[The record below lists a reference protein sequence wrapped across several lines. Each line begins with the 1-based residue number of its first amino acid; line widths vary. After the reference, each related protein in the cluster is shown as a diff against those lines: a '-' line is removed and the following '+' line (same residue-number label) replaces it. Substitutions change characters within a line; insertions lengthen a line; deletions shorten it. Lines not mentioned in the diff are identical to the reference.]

1 MVIIT
6 LVIHDSKLHPVL
18 LLDNEKQGTLN
29 YFDDTWT
36 RQLTTGSSVFEFSVY
51 KKTLEGDNPLNHK
64 YQVLNDQA
72 FVSFVHKDK
81 VQLFNIMQIEET
93 ETTVRCYCENLNLE
107 LLNEYCNPYKATKA
121 MSFEEYLVAFDILN
135 WGALTIGTNEVND
148 KKLTLEW
155 TGQDTKLA
163 RLLSIANN
171 FDAEIEFETQLH
183 NNHTFKAFIVNV
195 YKEYEEGKS
204 YGVGRDKTDV
214 ILRYQ
219 KNISGIRKTVDKRQ
233 IYNAIRPYG
242 KKTVK
247 GERVISNPVTRKVT
261 KTVGSNRTYL
271 GGDLKYY
278 GHTIKKANV
287 QAIINYAVQYN
298 ILPSGIITQLYLE
311 SYWGDSTVGRRDN
324 NWAGMTGGAQTRP
337 SGVKVTTG
345 MARPANEG
353 GTYMHYASVDDFL
366 KDYTYL
372 LAKQGIYNVVGKK
385 NIADYTKGLFTAGG
399 AKYNYAEAKYQSYTN
414 LMTNIRNGINKV
426 TGNILDTIDK
436 LWQTPVQPITAVN
449 VARRATKTIQALNEA
464 TRLKG
469 RRIGSG
475 QCYALSGWYAKKLDG
490 AWIDS
495 SIGGIRGRIGGGM
508 AAALIGTDYNWG
520 AYGWKLERSPNAS
533 NLQAGGIY
541 SVKANFG
548 APFYTGQWGHT
559 GIIKSV
565 SSTRVT
571 VLEQN
576 FAGRMYVVEN
586 SYEINAFARGLQTVC
601 YPREIAQGMSV
612 NGATTQQVSGGTQ
625 ISYEEV
631 VQEAQTESYEEE
643 QIIYIDNSI
652 YKEWKDE
659 NGKVEY
665 YLKNGFLYAPL
676 SRDRYPSVLTG
687 NETRDNW
694 IRKDMEVET
703 DSQDVLMST
712 ALKDLKA
719 HAYPAITYE
728 VDGYVDLEIGD
739 VVRIQDDGYQPPL
752 ILSARVVEQVLSKD
766 NPNSNKTKFSNF
778 VEKESQLASDLISD
792 MLRLYD
798 ESIPYEI
805 KLATSNGVA
814 FKNGT
819 GESVLTPSLQK
830 NGKDYEAVYFY
841 KNGDSLID
849 IGPSLIVKASDFN
862 HVLNVT
868 VEAYI
873 NEELVATAQ
882 VSFTDT
888 EDGTD
893 GVGIKSTSVVY
904 GLSNSAD
911 TQPIL
916 WTGTIPV
923 AGEGQYLWTRKITDY
938 TDDAKE
944 DTIEYTYSFQGKTG
958 VAGTSIKVSKIEY
971 QVGASGTVTPSG
983 AWLTTIPSVPD
994 GQFLWSKTTMSDNSV
1009 IYGISKQGA
1018 TGPKGDKG
1026 ADGVAGKDGVG
1037 VKTTTITY
1045 GISANE
1051 TTQPTNWTT
1060 SVPAL
1065 VKGQYLWTKTV
1076 WAYTDSTSET
1086 GYVKTYIAKDGNNGS
1101 DGIAGKDGV
1110 GIKTTTITYKA
1121 STSGTV
1127 TPNGTWTSA
1136 IPSVPSGQFLWTKTV
1151 WTYTDNTNETGYSVA
1166 KMGEK
1171 GDKGDAGPQG
1181 PTGATGLQGPKGD
1194 QGVIGPTGAD
1204 GKPSYTHIAYA
1215 TNSTGTTGF
1224 SVSDNVGKTYIGMYV
1239 DNLATDSTDPKK
1251 YKWNLIK
1258 GADGAQGIAGP
1269 AGKDGKTPYWHT
1281 AYANSADG
1289 TVDFSVSDS
1298 ANKRYIGQYTDYDA
1312 IDSNDPKK
1320 YRWTDMIGTVVVG
1333 TNNLINGTKSF
1344 SGEDWFTSATLEDE
1358 NISNYP
1364 FTFKKW
1370 ISAQKVSHAKDIM
1383 VEQGVTYTFS
1393 AYVKRE
1399 VAGNLYFY
1407 LYDIADGFIT
1417 SDTPREAIIKNVD
1430 SNVRRFEITFTPT
1443 KTGKIRPR
1451 FAMVSSEQGSFST
1464 GGFMLVRGNKT
1475 GDWQES
1481 EADKA
1486 SNLDSKA
1493 DGAFTVEQLNAIAE
1507 EQRLMKANLEAAAS
1521 LQEVQDKA
1529 KELLDQ
1535 IKKIEDGQKVS
1546 EQTMI
1551 SNANRVVQILAK
1563 LENVQLVTEAI
1574 TQYMSYSND
1583 GLVIKMKDGTSSV
1596 RVTTDRIAFYSGGT
1610 ETAFISQG
1618 YLQIE
1623 SGVFTLRLRIG
1634 SFLFEESS
1642 KGRLQ
1647 IKKIRGIGG

>member
-1 MVIIT
+1 MLT
-6 LVIHDSKLHPVL
+6 IHGPDLKPVL
-18 LLDNEKQGTLN
+18 FLDNDKQGALN
-29 YFDDTWT
+29 YFNHKWY
-36 RQLTTGSSVFEFSVY
+36 RKQKTGSSVLEFSVY
-51 KKTLEGDNPLNHK
+51 KKDLLGDSPLSHK
-64 YQVLNDQA
+64 YHVLNDQA
-72 FVSFVHKDK
+72 FVSFVHKGK
-81 VQLFNIMQIEET
+81 VQLLNIMKIDEDEKQID
-93 ETTVRCYCENLNLE
+93 CYCENLNLE
-107 LLNEYCNPYKATKA
+107 LLNEYCNAYKATKA
-121 MSFEEYLVAFDILN
+121 MSFEEYLVQFDILS
-135 WGALTIGTNEVND
+135 WGALTVGTNEVKD

-155 TGQDTKLA
+155 TSQETKLA

-171 FDAEIEFETQLH
+171 FDAEIEFETKL
-183 NNHTFKAFIVNV
+183 NFNHTFKQLIINI

-242 KKTVK
+242 KKTVR

-271 GGDLKYY
+271 GGDIKYY

-311 SYWGDSTVGRRDN
+311 SFWGDSTVGRRDN
-324 NWAGMTGGAQTRP
+324 NWSGMTGGAQTRP

-385 NIADYTKGLFTAGG
+385 NLADYTKGLFRAGG
-399 AKYNYAEAKYQSYTN
+399 AKYDYAAAGYQSYTN
-414 LMTNIRNGINKV
+414 LMTNIRTGINKV

-436 LWQTPVQPITAVN
+436 LWQTPVKPITAVN

-520 AYGWKLERSPNAS
+520 SYGWKLDRSPNAG

-541 SVKANFG
+541 NVKANFG
-548 APFYTGQWGHT
+548 APFYTTSWGHT

-565 SSTRVT
+565 SKTRVT

-576 FAGRMYVVEN
+576 YAGRMYVMEN

-631 VQEAQTESYEEE
+631 VQEAQTETYEEE

-703 DSQDVLMST
+703 DSQDVLIST

-719 HAYPAITYE
+719 HAYPAVTYE
-728 VDGYVDLEIGD
+728 VDGYVDLELGD
-739 VVRIQDDGYQPPL
+739 VVRIQDDGYEPTL
-752 ILSARVVEQVLSKD
+752 ILTARVIEQEISIT
-766 NPNSNKTKFSNF
+766 NPSSNKTKFSNF

-805 KLATSNGVA
+805 QLATSNGVA
-814 FKNGT
+814 FKNGV

-841 KNGDSLID
+841 KNGDSLIE
-849 IGPSLIVKASDFN
+849 IGPSLTVKASDFN
-862 HVLNVT
+862 HVLNIT
-868 VEAYI
+868 VEAYV
-873 NEELVATAQ
+873 NEELVASTQ
-882 VSFTDT
+882 ISFTDT

-893 GVGIKSTSVVY
+893 G
-904 GLSNSAD
+904 
-911 TQPIL
+911 
-916 WTGTIPV
+916 
-923 AGEGQYLWTRKITDY
+923 
-938 TDDAKE
+938 
-944 DTIEYTYSFQGKTG
+944 
-958 VAGTSIKVSKIEY
+958 
-971 QVGASGTVTPSG
+971 
-983 AWLTTIPSVPD
+983 
-994 GQFLWSKTTMSDNSV
+994 
-1009 IYGISKQGA
+1009 
-1018 TGPKGDKG
+1018 
-1026 ADGVAGKDGVG
+1026 
-1037 VKTTTITY
+1037 
-1045 GISANE
+1045 
-1051 TTQPTNWTT
+1051 
-1060 SVPAL
+1060 
-1065 VKGQYLWTKTV
+1065 
-1076 WAYTDSTSET
+1076 
-1086 GYVKTYIAKDGNNGS
+1086 
-1101 DGIAGKDGV
+1101 
-1110 GIKTTTITYKA
+1110 
-1121 STSGTV
+1121 
-1127 TPNGTWTSA
+1127 
-1136 IPSVPSGQFLWTKTV
+1136 
-1151 WTYTDNTNETGYSVA
+1151 
-1166 KMGEK
+1166 EK
-1171 GDKGDAGPQG
+1171 GD
-1181 PTGATGLQGPKGD
+1181 
-1194 QGVIGPTGAD
+1194 D
-1204 GKPSYTHIAYA
+1204 GKSSWTAWA
-1215 TNSTGTTGF
+1215 NSE
-1224 SVSDNVGKTYIGMYV
+1224 
-1239 DNLATDSTDPKK
+1239 
-1251 YKWNLIK
+1251 
-1258 GADGAQGIAGP
+1258 
-1269 AGKDGKTPYWHT
+1269 DGK
-1281 AYANSADG
+1281 
-1289 TVDFSVSDS
+1289 VDFSITESK
-1298 ANKRYIGQYTDYDA
+1298 NRRFIGTYTGIEQSTNYLDY
-1312 IDSNDPKK
+1312 K
-1320 YRWTDMIGTVVVG
+1320 WTDMVGTVVVG
-1333 TNNLINGTKSF
+1333 TNNLIDGTKSF
-1344 SGEDWFTSATLEDE
+1344 VGTDWFTSATLEDE
-1358 NISNYP
+1358 NLSNYP
-1364 FTFKKW
+1364 FTLKKW
-1370 ISAQKVSHAKDIM
+1370 TSGQKVSHAKDIM

-1417 SDTPREAIIKNVD
+1417 SDTARETIIKNVN

-1443 KTGKIRPR
+1443 KAGKIRPR
-1451 FAMVSSEQGSFST
+1451 FAMIASEQGSFST

-1493 DGAFTVEQLNAIAE
+1493 DGDFTVEQLNKLAERARIAE
-1507 EQRLMKANLEAAAS
+1507 AELQSKATLDTVNGWVKA
-1521 LQEVQDKA
+1521 LQDEIKA
-1529 KELLDQ
+1529 RE
-1535 IKKIEDGQKVS
+1535 EGQKLS
-1546 EQTMI
+1546 EQKLIDASNRMI
-1551 SNANRVVQILAK
+1551 AVQQTIGEMQIRTDFVNK
-1563 LENVQLVTEAI
+1563 F
-1574 TQYMSYSND
+1574 MSQSED
-1583 GLVIKMKDGTSSV
+1583 GLVIGQKDGTSSV
-1596 RVTTDRIAFYSGGT
+1596 RVDNDRISFYSSGKEVAYIAQSVLVIDSGIFT
-1610 ETAFISQG
+1610 TK
-1618 YLQIE
+1618 LQI
-1623 SGVFTLRLRIG
+1623 GRYRIEQYELNPDINVVRYVG
-1634 SFLFEESS
+1634 
-1642 KGRLQ
+1642 
-1647 IKKIRGIGG
+1647 

>member
-135 WGALTIGTNEVND
+135 WGALTIGTNEVKD

-183 NNHTFKAFIVNV
+183 NNYTFKAFIINI

-204 YGVGRDKTDV
+204 YGVGRDRSDTV
-214 ILRYQ
+214 LRYQ
-219 KNISGIRKTVDKRQ
+219 KNIAGITKKLDKRQ

-247 GERVISNPVTRKVT
+247 GERVVSNPVTRKVT
-261 KTVGSNRTYL
+261 KTVGSNKTYL
-271 GGDLKYY
+271 GGDIKYY

-311 SYWGDSTVGRRDN
+311 SFWGDSTVGKRDN
-324 NWAGMTGGAQTRP
+324 NWAGMSGGAQTRP

-385 NIADYTKGLFTAGG
+385 NIADYTKGLFRAGG
-399 AKYNYAEAKYQSYTN
+399 AKYDYAAAGYQSYTN

-449 VARRATKTIQALNEA
+449 VARRATKTMQALNEA

-475 QCYALSGWYAKKLDG
+475 QCYALFGWYAKKLDG

-520 AYGWKLERSPNAS
+520 SYGWKVDKSPNAG
-533 NLQAGGIY
+533 NLKAGGIY
-541 SVKANFG
+541 NVRANRG
-548 APFYTGQWGHT
+548 APFYTTGWGHT

-565 SSTRVT
+565 SKTRVT

-576 FAGRMYVVEN
+576 FVGRMYVVEN
-586 SYEINAFARGLQTVC
+586 SYDINSFASGLQTVC

-612 NGATTQQVSGGTQ
+612 NGATTQQITGGTQ

-631 VQEAQTESYEEE
+631 VQEAQTETYEEE

-703 DSQDVLMST
+703 DSQDVLIST

-719 HAYPAITYE
+719 HAYPAVTYE
-728 VDGYVDLEIGD
+728 VDGYVDLELGD
-739 VVRIQDDGYQPPL
+739 VVRIQDDGYEPPL
-752 ILSARVVEQVLSKD
+752 ILTARVTEQEISST

-778 VEKESQLASDLISD
+778 VEKESQLATDLISD

-805 KLATSNGVA
+805 TLATSNGVA

-862 HVLNVT
+862 HVLNIT
-868 VEAYI
+868 VEAYL
-873 NEELVATAQ
+873 NEELVASTQ
-882 VSFTDT
+882 ISFTDT
-888 EDGTD
+888 EDG
-893 GVGIKSTSVVY
+893 
-904 GLSNSAD
+904 
-911 TQPIL
+911 
-916 WTGTIPV
+916 
-923 AGEGQYLWTRKITDY
+923 
-938 TDDAKE
+938 
-944 DTIEYTYSFQGKTG
+944 
-958 VAGTSIKVSKIEY
+958 
-971 QVGASGTVTPSG
+971 
-983 AWLTTIPSVPD
+983 
-994 GQFLWSKTTMSDNSV
+994 
-1009 IYGISKQGA
+1009 
-1018 TGPKGDKG
+1018 
-1026 ADGVAGKDGVG
+1026 
-1037 VKTTTITY
+1037 
-1045 GISANE
+1045 
-1051 TTQPTNWTT
+1051 
-1060 SVPAL
+1060 
-1065 VKGQYLWTKTV
+1065 
-1076 WAYTDSTSET
+1076 
-1086 GYVKTYIAKDGNNGS
+1086 
-1101 DGIAGKDGV
+1101 
-1110 GIKTTTITYKA
+1110 
-1121 STSGTV
+1121 
-1127 TPNGTWTSA
+1127 
-1136 IPSVPSGQFLWTKTV
+1136 
-1151 WTYTDNTNETGYSVA
+1151 
-1166 KMGEK
+1166 EK
-1171 GDKGDAGPQG
+1171 GD
-1181 PTGATGLQGPKGD
+1181 
-1194 QGVIGPTGAD
+1194 D
-1204 GKPSYTHIAYA
+1204 GKSSWTAWA
-1215 TNSTGTTGF
+1215 NSE
-1224 SVSDNVGKTYIGMYV
+1224 
-1239 DNLATDSTDPKK
+1239 
-1251 YKWNLIK
+1251 
-1258 GADGAQGIAGP
+1258 
-1269 AGKDGKTPYWHT
+1269 DGK
-1281 AYANSADG
+1281 
-1289 TVDFSVSDS
+1289 VDFSITESK
-1298 ANKRYIGQYTDYDA
+1298 NRRFIGTYTGIEQSTNYLDY
-1312 IDSNDPKK
+1312 K
-1320 YRWTDMIGTVVVG
+1320 WTDMVGTVVVG
-1333 TNNLINGTKSF
+1333 TNNLIDGTKSF
-1344 SGEDWFTSATLEDE
+1344 VGTDWFTSATLEDE
-1358 NISNYP
+1358 NLSNYP
-1364 FTFKKW
+1364 FTLKKW
-1370 ISAQKVSHAKDIM
+1370 TSGQKVSHTKDIM

-1393 AYVKRE
+1393 AYIKRE
-1399 VAGNLYFY
+1399 QAGNLYFY
-1407 LYDIADGFIT
+1407 LYDETDGFIT
-1417 SDTPREAIIKNVD
+1417 SDTQRETIIKNVD
-1430 SNVRRFEITFTPT
+1430 SSLRRFEITFTPA

-1451 FAMVSSEQGSFST
+1451 FAMVSSEQGSFSS

-1493 DGAFTVEQLNAIAE
+1493 DGAFTVEQLNALAERARIAE
-1507 EQRLMKANLEAAAS
+1507 TELQAKATLETVNEWVQA
-1521 LQEVQDKA
+1521 LQDEIKA
-1529 KELLDQ
+1529 RQ
-1535 IKKIEDGQKVS
+1535 AGQKIS
-1546 EQTMI
+1546 EQKLI
-1551 SNANRVVQILAK
+1551 EASNRMVAVQQNIGEMQIRTDFVNK
-1563 LENVQLVTEAI
+1563 F
-1574 TQYMSYSND
+1574 MSQSED
-1583 GLVIKMKDGTSSV
+1583 GLVIGQKDGTSSV
-1596 RVTTDRIAFYSGGT
+1596 RVDNDRISFYSSGKEVAYIAQSVLVIDSGIFT
-1610 ETAFISQG
+1610 TK
-1618 YLQIE
+1618 LQI
-1623 SGVFTLRLRIG
+1623 GRYRIEQYELNADINVVRYVG
-1634 SFLFEESS
+1634 
-1642 KGRLQ
+1642 
-1647 IKKIRGIGG
+1647 

>member
-1 MVIIT
+1 MLT
-6 LVIHDSKLHPVL
+6 IHGPDLKPVL
-18 LLDNEKQGTLN
+18 FLDNDKQGALN
-29 YFDDTWT
+29 YFNHKWY
-36 RQLTTGSSVFEFSVY
+36 RKQKTGSSVLEFSVY
-51 KKTLEGDNPLNHK
+51 KKDLLGDSPLSHK
-64 YQVLNDQA
+64 YHVLNDQA
-72 FVSFVHKDK
+72 FVSFVYKGK
-81 VQLFNIMQIEET
+81 VQLLNIMKIDEDEKQID
-93 ETTVRCYCENLNLE
+93 CYCENLNLE
-107 LLNEYCNPYKATKA
+107 LLNEYCNAYKATKA
-121 MSFEEYLVAFDILN
+121 MSFEEYLVQFDILN
-135 WGALTIGTNEVND
+135 WGALTVGTNEVKD

-155 TGQDTKLA
+155 TSQETKLA

-171 FDAEIEFETQLH
+171 FDAEIEFETKL
-183 NNHTFKAFIVNV
+183 NFNHTFKQLIINI

-242 KKTVK
+242 KKNVK

-311 SYWGDSTVGRRDN
+311 SFWGDSTVGRRDN
-324 NWAGMTGGAQTRP
+324 NWSGMTGGAQTRP

-385 NIADYTKGLFTAGG
+385 NIADYTKGLFRAGG
-399 AKYNYAEAKYQSYTN
+399 AKYDYAAAGYQSYTN

-426 TGNILDTIDK
+426 TGNILNTIDK

-449 VARRATKTIQALNEA
+449 VARRATKTMQALNEA

-520 AYGWKLERSPNAS
+520 AYGWKLDRSPNAG

-541 SVKANFG
+541 NVKANFG
-548 APFYTGQWGHT
+548 APFYTTQWGHT

-565 SSTRVT
+565 SKTRVT

-576 FAGRMYVVEN
+576 FVGRMYVVEN
-586 SYEINAFARGLQTVC
+586 SYDINSFASGLQTVC

-612 NGATTQQVSGGTQ
+612 NGATTQQVTGGTQ

-631 VQEAQTESYEEE
+631 VQEARTETYEEE

-703 DSQDVLMST
+703 DSQEVLMST
-712 ALKDLKA
+712 GLKDLKA

-728 VDGYVDLEIGD
+728 VDGYVDLELGD
-739 VVRIQDDGYQPPL
+739 VVRIQDDGYEPPL
-752 ILSARVVEQVLSKD
+752 ILTARVVEQEISIT
-766 NPNSNKTKFSNF
+766 NPSSNKTKFSNF

-862 HVLNVT
+862 HVLNIT
-868 VEAYI
+868 VEAYL
-873 NEELVATAQ
+873 NEELVASTQ
-882 VSFTDT
+882 ISFTDT
-888 EDGTD
+888 EDG
-893 GVGIKSTSVVY
+893 
-904 GLSNSAD
+904 AD
-911 TQPIL
+911 
-916 WTGTIPV
+916 
-923 AGEGQYLWTRKITDY
+923 
-938 TDDAKE
+938 
-944 DTIEYTYSFQGKTG
+944 
-958 VAGTSIKVSKIEY
+958 
-971 QVGASGTVTPSG
+971 
-983 AWLTTIPSVPD
+983 
-994 GQFLWSKTTMSDNSV
+994 
-1009 IYGISKQGA
+1009 
-1018 TGPKGDKG
+1018 
-1026 ADGVAGKDGVG
+1026 GKDGL
-1037 VKTTTITY
+1037 
-1045 GISANE
+1045 
-1051 TTQPTNWTT
+1051 P
-1060 SVPAL
+1060 
-1065 VKGQYLWTKTV
+1065 
-1076 WAYTDSTSET
+1076 
-1086 GYVKTYIAKDGNNGS
+1086 
-1101 DGIAGKDGV
+1101 
-1110 GIKTTTITYKA
+1110 
-1121 STSGTV
+1121 
-1127 TPNGTWTSA
+1127 
-1136 IPSVPSGQFLWTKTV
+1136 
-1151 WTYTDNTNETGYSVA
+1151 
-1166 KMGEK
+1166 
-1171 GDKGDAGPQG
+1171 GPQG
-1181 PTGATGLQGPKGD
+1181 PPGIDGLQGPRGE
-1194 QGVIGPTGAD
+1194 QGIPGPAGAD
-1204 GKPSYTHIAYA
+1204 GKATYTHIAYA
-1215 TNSTGTTGF
+1215 LDETGTTGF
-1224 SVSDNVGKTYIGMYV
+1224 SVSDNTGKTYIGMYV
-1239 DNLATDSTDPKK
+1239 DDNIIDSNDPKK

-1258 GADGAQGIAGP
+1258 GADGARGIQGP
-1269 AGKDGKTPYWHT
+1269 AGADGKTPYWHV
-1281 AYANSADG
+1281 AYANSSDG

-1312 IDSNDPKK
+1312 IDSSDPKK
-1320 YRWTDMIGTVVVG
+1320 YRWTDMVGTVVVG
-1333 TNNLINGTKSF
+1333 TNNLIDGTKSF
-1344 SGEDWFTSATLEDE
+1344 FGTDWFTSATLEDE
-1358 NISNYP
+1358 NLSNCP
-1364 FTFKKW
+1364 FTLKKW
-1370 ISAQKVSHAKDIM
+1370 ISGQKVSHAKDIM

-1417 SDTPREAIIKNVD
+1417 SDTPRETIIKNVD
-1430 SNVRRFEITFTPT
+1430 SSLRRFEITFTPT
-1443 KTGKIRPR
+1443 KTGRIRPR
-1451 FAMVSSEQGSFST
+1451 FAMVSSEQGSFSS

>member
-1 MVIIT
+1 MLT
-6 LVIHDSKLHPVL
+6 IHGADLKPVL
-18 LLDNEKQGTLN
+18 FLDNEKQGALN
-29 YFDDTWT
+29 YFNHKW
-36 RQLTTGSSVFEFSVY
+36 RRKQKTGSSVLEFSVY
-51 KKTLEGDNPLNHK
+51 KKDIVGDNPMNHK
-64 YQVLNDQA
+64 YQALNDQA
-72 FVSFVHKDK
+72 FVSFLKDDDVH
-81 VQLFNIMQIEET
+81 LFNIMKIEET
-93 ETTVRCYCENLNLE
+93 EEQLDCYCETLNLE

-135 WGALTIGTNEVND
+135 WGALTIGTNEVKD
-148 KKLTLEW
+148 KRLTLEW
-155 TGQDTKLA
+155 TAQDSKLA

-171 FDAEIEFETQLH
+171 FDAEIEFKTKL
-183 NNHTFKAFIVNV
+183 NYNHTFKQLVINIF
-195 YKEYEEGKS
+195 KEYEEGKS
-204 YGVGRDKTDV
+204 FGVGRDKTDV

-219 KNISGIRKTVDKRQ
+219 KNIAGIRKTTDKRQ

-247 GERVISNPVTRKVT
+247 GERVVSNPVTRKVT
-261 KTVGSNRTYL
+261 KTVGSNKTYL
-271 GGDLKYY
+271 GGDIKYY

-311 SYWGDSTVGRRDN
+311 SFWGDSKVGKRDN
-324 NWAGMTGGAQTRP
+324 NWAGMSGGAQTRP

-385 NIADYTKGLFTAGG
+385 NIADYTKGLFRAGG
-399 AKYNYAEAKYQSYTN
+399 AKYDYAAAGYQSYTN

-426 TGNILDTIDK
+426 TGNNLNTIDK

-449 VARRATKTIQALNEA
+449 VARRATKTMQALNEA

-495 SIGGIRGRIGGGM
+495 SISGIRGRIGGGM

-520 AYGWKLERSPNAS
+520 AYGWKLDRSPNAG

-541 SVKANFG
+541 NVKANFG
-548 APFYTGQWGHT
+548 APFYTTQWGHT

-565 SSTRVT
+565 SKTRVT

-576 FAGRMYVVEN
+576 FVGRMYVVEN
-586 SYEINAFARGLQTVC
+586 SYDINSFASGLQTVC

-612 NGATTQQVSGGTQ
+612 NGATTQQVTGGTQ

-631 VQEAQTESYEEE
+631 VQEARTETYEEE

-703 DSQDVLMST
+703 DSQEVLMST
-712 ALKDLKA
+712 GLKDLKA

-728 VDGYVDLEIGD
+728 VDGYVDLELGD
-739 VVRIQDDGYQPPL
+739 VVRIQDDGYEPPL
-752 ILSARVVEQVLSKD
+752 ILTARVVEQEISIT
-766 NPNSNKTKFSNF
+766 NPSSNKTKFSNF

-862 HVLNVT
+862 HVLNIT
-868 VEAYI
+868 VEAYL
-873 NEELVATAQ
+873 NEELVASTQ
-882 VSFTDT
+882 ISFTDT
-888 EDGTD
+888 EDG
-893 GVGIKSTSVVY
+893 
-904 GLSNSAD
+904 AD
-911 TQPIL
+911 
-916 WTGTIPV
+916 
-923 AGEGQYLWTRKITDY
+923 
-938 TDDAKE
+938 
-944 DTIEYTYSFQGKTG
+944 
-958 VAGTSIKVSKIEY
+958 
-971 QVGASGTVTPSG
+971 
-983 AWLTTIPSVPD
+983 
-994 GQFLWSKTTMSDNSV
+994 
-1009 IYGISKQGA
+1009 
-1018 TGPKGDKG
+1018 
-1026 ADGVAGKDGVG
+1026 GKDGL
-1037 VKTTTITY
+1037 
-1045 GISANE
+1045 
-1051 TTQPTNWTT
+1051 P
-1060 SVPAL
+1060 
-1065 VKGQYLWTKTV
+1065 
-1076 WAYTDSTSET
+1076 
-1086 GYVKTYIAKDGNNGS
+1086 
-1101 DGIAGKDGV
+1101 
-1110 GIKTTTITYKA
+1110 
-1121 STSGTV
+1121 
-1127 TPNGTWTSA
+1127 
-1136 IPSVPSGQFLWTKTV
+1136 
-1151 WTYTDNTNETGYSVA
+1151 
-1166 KMGEK
+1166 
-1171 GDKGDAGPQG
+1171 GPQG
-1181 PTGATGLQGPKGD
+1181 PPGIDGLQGPRGE
-1194 QGVIGPTGAD
+1194 QGIPGPAGAD
-1204 GKPSYTHIAYA
+1204 GKATYTHIAYA
-1215 TNSTGTTGF
+1215 LDETGTTGF
-1224 SVSDNVGKTYIGMYV
+1224 SVSDNTGKTYIGMYV
-1239 DNLATDSTDPKK
+1239 DDNIIGSNDPKK

-1258 GADGAQGIAGP
+1258 GADGARGIQGP
-1269 AGKDGKTPYWHT
+1269 AGADGKTPYWHV
-1281 AYANSADG
+1281 AYANSSDG
-1289 TVDFSVSDS
+1289 KTDFSVTDS
-1298 ANKRYIGQYTDYDA
+1298 LNKRYIGQYTDYIA
-1312 IDSNDPKK
+1312 IDSSDPTK
-1320 YRWTDMIGTVVVG
+1320 YRWTDMVGTVVVG
-1333 TNNLINGTKSF
+1333 TNNLIDGTKSF
-1344 SGEDWFTSATLEDE
+1344 VGSDWFTSATLEDE

-1370 ISAQKVSHAKDIM
+1370 ISGQKVSHAKDII

-1417 SDTPREAIIKNVD
+1417 SDTPRETIIKNVD

-1486 SNLDSKA
+1486 SNLDAKA
-1493 DGAFTVEQLNAIAE
+1493 DEAFTVEQLNALAERARIAE
-1507 EQRLMKANLEAAAS
+1507 AELQSKATLDTVNDWVKA
-1521 LQEVQDKA
+1521 LQDEIKA
-1529 KELLDQ
+1529 RE
-1535 IKKIEDGQKVS
+1535 EGQKLS
-1546 EQTMI
+1546 EQKLIDSSNRMI
-1551 SNANRVVQILAK
+1551 ALQQTIGEMQVRTDFVNK
-1563 LENVQLVTEAI
+1563 F
-1574 TQYMSYSND
+1574 MSQSED
-1583 GLVIKMKDGTSSV
+1583 GLVIGQKDGTSSV
-1596 RVTTDRIAFYSGGT
+1596 RVDNDRISFYSSGKEVAYIAQSVLVIDSGIFT
-1610 ETAFISQG
+1610 TK
-1618 YLQIE
+1618 LQI
-1623 SGVFTLRLRIG
+1623 GRYRIEQYELNPDINVVRYVG
-1634 SFLFEESS
+1634 
-1642 KGRLQ
+1642 
-1647 IKKIRGIGG
+1647 

>member
-18 LLDNEKQGTLN
+18 LLDNEKQGALN
-29 YFDDTWT
+29 YYDDLWT
-36 RQLTTGSSVFEFSVY
+36 RQLTTGSSAFEFSVY
-51 KKTLEGDNPLNHK
+51 KKTLLGDNPLNHK
-64 YQVLNDQA
+64 YHALNDQA
-72 FVSFVHKDK
+72 FVSFVHKGK
-81 VQLFNIMQIEET
+81 VQLFNIMQVEET
-93 ETTVRCYCENLNLE
+93 ETTIRCLCENLNLE

-135 WGALTIGTNEVND
+135 WGALTIGTNEVKD

-204 YGVGRDKTDV
+204 YGVGRDRSDTV
-214 ILRYQ
+214 LRYQ
-219 KNISGIRKTVDKRQ
+219 KNIAGITKKLDKRQ

-247 GERVISNPVTRKVT
+247 GERVVSNPVTRKVT
-261 KTVGSNRTYL
+261 KTVGSNKTYL
-271 GGDLKYY
+271 GGDIKYY

-311 SYWGDSTVGRRDN
+311 SFWGDSTVGKRDN
-324 NWAGMTGGAQTRP
+324 NWAGMSGGAQTRP

-372 LAKQGIYNVVGKK
+372 LAKQGLYNVVGKK
-385 NIADYTKGLFTAGG
+385 NIADYTKGLFRVGG
-399 AKYNYAEAKYQSYTN
+399 AKDDYAAAGYQSYTN

-426 TGNILDTIDK
+426 TGNILNTIDK

-449 VARRATKTIQALNEA
+449 VARRATKTMQALNEA

-520 AYGWKLERSPNAS
+520 AYGWKLDRSPNAG

-541 SVKANFG
+541 NVKANFG
-548 APFYTGQWGHT
+548 APFYTTQWGHT

-565 SSTRVT
+565 SKTRVT

-576 FAGRMYVVEN
+576 YAGRMYVMEN
-586 SYEINAFARGLQTVC
+586 SYDINSFASGLQTVC

-612 NGATTQQVSGGTQ
+612 NGATTQQVTGGTQ

-631 VQEAQTESYEEE
+631 VQEARTETYEEE

-703 DSQDVLMST
+703 DSQEVLMST
-712 ALKDLKA
+712 GLKDLKA

-728 VDGYVDLEIGD
+728 VDGYVDLELGD
-739 VVRIQDDGYQPPL
+739 VVRIQDDGYEPPL
-752 ILSARVVEQVLSKD
+752 ILTARVVEQEISIT
-766 NPNSNKTKFSNF
+766 NPSSNKTKFSNF

-849 IGPSLIVKASDFN
+849 IGPSLTVKASDFS
-862 HVLNVT
+862 HVLNIT
-868 VEAYI
+868 VEAYV
-873 NEELVATAQ
+873 NEELVASTQ
-882 VSFTDT
+882 ISFTDT

-893 GVGIKSTSVVY
+893 G
-904 GLSNSAD
+904 
-911 TQPIL
+911 
-916 WTGTIPV
+916 
-923 AGEGQYLWTRKITDY
+923 
-938 TDDAKE
+938 
-944 DTIEYTYSFQGKTG
+944 
-958 VAGTSIKVSKIEY
+958 
-971 QVGASGTVTPSG
+971 
-983 AWLTTIPSVPD
+983 
-994 GQFLWSKTTMSDNSV
+994 
-1009 IYGISKQGA
+1009 
-1018 TGPKGDKG
+1018 
-1026 ADGVAGKDGVG
+1026 
-1037 VKTTTITY
+1037 
-1045 GISANE
+1045 
-1051 TTQPTNWTT
+1051 
-1060 SVPAL
+1060 
-1065 VKGQYLWTKTV
+1065 
-1076 WAYTDSTSET
+1076 
-1086 GYVKTYIAKDGNNGS
+1086 
-1101 DGIAGKDGV
+1101 
-1110 GIKTTTITYKA
+1110 
-1121 STSGTV
+1121 
-1127 TPNGTWTSA
+1127 
-1136 IPSVPSGQFLWTKTV
+1136 
-1151 WTYTDNTNETGYSVA
+1151 
-1166 KMGEK
+1166 EK
-1171 GDKGDAGPQG
+1171 GD
-1181 PTGATGLQGPKGD
+1181 
-1194 QGVIGPTGAD
+1194 D
-1204 GKPSYTHIAYA
+1204 GKSSWTAWA
-1215 TNSTGTTGF
+1215 NSE
-1224 SVSDNVGKTYIGMYV
+1224 
-1239 DNLATDSTDPKK
+1239 
-1251 YKWNLIK
+1251 
-1258 GADGAQGIAGP
+1258 
-1269 AGKDGKTPYWHT
+1269 DGK
-1281 AYANSADG
+1281 
-1289 TVDFSVSDS
+1289 VDFSITESK
-1298 ANKRYIGQYTDYDA
+1298 NRRFIGTYTGIEQSTNYLDY
-1312 IDSNDPKK
+1312 K
-1320 YRWTDMIGTVVVG
+1320 WTDMVGTVVVG
-1333 TNNLINGTKSF
+1333 TNNLIDGTKSF
-1344 SGEDWFTSATLEDE
+1344 FGTDWFTSATLEDE
-1358 NISNYP
+1358 NLSNYP
-1364 FTFKKW
+1364 FTLKKW
-1370 ISAQKVSHAKDIM
+1370 ISGQKVSHAKDIM

-1417 SDTPREAIIKNVD
+1417 SDTPRETIIKNVD
-1430 SNVRRFEITFTPT
+1430 SSLRRFEITFTPA

-1493 DGAFTVEQLNAIAE
+1493 DGDFTVEQLNKLAERARIAE
-1507 EQRLMKANLEAAAS
+1507 AELQSKATLDTVNGWVKA
-1521 LQEVQDKA
+1521 LQDEIKA
-1529 KELLDQ
+1529 RE
-1535 IKKIEDGQKVS
+1535 EGQKLS
-1546 EQTMI
+1546 EQKLIDASNRMI
-1551 SNANRVVQILAK
+1551 AVQQTVGEMQVRTDFVNK
-1563 LENVQLVTEAI
+1563 F
-1574 TQYMSYSND
+1574 MSQSED
-1583 GLVIKMKDGTSSV
+1583 GLVIGQKDGTSSV
-1596 RVTTDRIAFYSGGT
+1596 RVDNDRISFYSSGKEVAYIAQSVLVIDSGIFT
-1610 ETAFISQG
+1610 TK
-1618 YLQIE
+1618 LQI
-1623 SGVFTLRLRIG
+1623 GRYRIEQYELNPDINVVRYVG
-1634 SFLFEESS
+1634 
-1642 KGRLQ
+1642 
-1647 IKKIRGIGG
+1647 

>member
-135 WGALTIGTNEVND
+135 WGALTIGTNEVKD

-183 NNHTFKAFIVNV
+183 NNYTFKAFIINI

-204 YGVGRDKTDV
+204 YGVGRDRSDTV
-214 ILRYQ
+214 LRYQ
-219 KNISGIRKTVDKRQ
+219 KNIAGITKKLDKRQ

-247 GERVISNPVTRKVT
+247 GERVVSNPVTRKVT
-261 KTVGSNRTYL
+261 KTVGSNKTYL
-271 GGDLKYY
+271 GGDIKYY

-311 SYWGDSTVGRRDN
+311 SFWGDSTVGKRDN
-324 NWAGMTGGAQTRP
+324 NWAGMSGGAQTRP

-385 NIADYTKGLFTAGG
+385 NIADYTKGLFRAGG
-399 AKYNYAEAKYQSYTN
+399 AKYDYAAAGYQSYTN

-449 VARRATKTIQALNEA
+449 VARRATKTMQALNEA

-520 AYGWKLERSPNAS
+520 SYGWKVDKSPNAG
-533 NLQAGGIY
+533 NLKAGGIY
-541 SVKANFG
+541 NVRANRG
-548 APFYTGQWGHT
+548 APFYTTGWGHT

-565 SSTRVT
+565 SKTRVT

-576 FAGRMYVVEN
+576 FVGRMYVVEN
-586 SYEINAFARGLQTVC
+586 SYDINSFASGLQTVC

-612 NGATTQQVSGGTQ
+612 NGATTQQITGGTQ

-631 VQEAQTESYEEE
+631 VQEAQTETYEEE

-703 DSQDVLMST
+703 DSQDVLIST

-719 HAYPAITYE
+719 HAYPAVTYE
-728 VDGYVDLEIGD
+728 VDGYVDLELGD
-739 VVRIQDDGYQPPL
+739 VVRIQDDGYEPPL
-752 ILSARVVEQVLSKD
+752 ILTARVTEQEISST

-778 VEKESQLASDLISD
+778 VEKESQLATDLISD

-805 KLATSNGVA
+805 TLATSNGVA

-862 HVLNVT
+862 HVLNIT
-868 VEAYI
+868 VEAYL
-873 NEELVATAQ
+873 NEELVASTQ
-882 VSFTDT
+882 ISFTDT
-888 EDGTD
+888 EDG
-893 GVGIKSTSVVY
+893 
-904 GLSNSAD
+904 
-911 TQPIL
+911 
-916 WTGTIPV
+916 
-923 AGEGQYLWTRKITDY
+923 
-938 TDDAKE
+938 
-944 DTIEYTYSFQGKTG
+944 
-958 VAGTSIKVSKIEY
+958 
-971 QVGASGTVTPSG
+971 
-983 AWLTTIPSVPD
+983 
-994 GQFLWSKTTMSDNSV
+994 
-1009 IYGISKQGA
+1009 
-1018 TGPKGDKG
+1018 
-1026 ADGVAGKDGVG
+1026 
-1037 VKTTTITY
+1037 
-1045 GISANE
+1045 
-1051 TTQPTNWTT
+1051 
-1060 SVPAL
+1060 
-1065 VKGQYLWTKTV
+1065 
-1076 WAYTDSTSET
+1076 
-1086 GYVKTYIAKDGNNGS
+1086 
-1101 DGIAGKDGV
+1101 
-1110 GIKTTTITYKA
+1110 
-1121 STSGTV
+1121 
-1127 TPNGTWTSA
+1127 
-1136 IPSVPSGQFLWTKTV
+1136 
-1151 WTYTDNTNETGYSVA
+1151 
-1166 KMGEK
+1166 EK
-1171 GDKGDAGPQG
+1171 GD
-1181 PTGATGLQGPKGD
+1181 
-1194 QGVIGPTGAD
+1194 D
-1204 GKPSYTHIAYA
+1204 GKSSWTAWA
-1215 TNSTGTTGF
+1215 NSE
-1224 SVSDNVGKTYIGMYV
+1224 
-1239 DNLATDSTDPKK
+1239 
-1251 YKWNLIK
+1251 
-1258 GADGAQGIAGP
+1258 
-1269 AGKDGKTPYWHT
+1269 DGK
-1281 AYANSADG
+1281 
-1289 TVDFSVSDS
+1289 VDFSITESK
-1298 ANKRYIGQYTDYDA
+1298 NRRFIGTYTGIEQSTNYLDY
-1312 IDSNDPKK
+1312 K
-1320 YRWTDMIGTVVVG
+1320 WTDMVGTVVVG
-1333 TNNLINGTKSF
+1333 TNNLIDGTKSF
-1344 SGEDWFTSATLEDE
+1344 VGTDWFTSATLEDE
-1358 NISNYP
+1358 NLSNYP
-1364 FTFKKW
+1364 FTLKKW
-1370 ISAQKVSHAKDIM
+1370 TSGQKVSHTKDIM

-1393 AYVKRE
+1393 AYIKRE
-1399 VAGNLYFY
+1399 QAGNLYFY
-1407 LYDIADGFIT
+1407 LYDETDGFIT
-1417 SDTPREAIIKNVD
+1417 SDTQRETIIKNVD
-1430 SNVRRFEITFTPT
+1430 SSLRRFEITFTPA

-1451 FAMVSSEQGSFST
+1451 FAMVSSEQGSFSS

-1493 DGAFTVEQLNAIAE
+1493 DGAFTVEQLNALAERARIAE
-1507 EQRLMKANLEAAAS
+1507 TELQAKATLETVNEWVQA
-1521 LQEVQDKA
+1521 LQDEIKA
-1529 KELLDQ
+1529 RQ
-1535 IKKIEDGQKVS
+1535 AGQKIS
-1546 EQTMI
+1546 EQKLI
-1551 SNANRVVQILAK
+1551 EASNRMVAVQQNIGEMQIRTDFVNK
-1563 LENVQLVTEAI
+1563 F
-1574 TQYMSYSND
+1574 MSQSED
-1583 GLVIKMKDGTSSV
+1583 GLVIGQKDGTSSV
-1596 RVTTDRIAFYSGGT
+1596 RVDNDRISFYSSGKEVAYIAQSVLVIDSGIFT
-1610 ETAFISQG
+1610 TK
-1618 YLQIE
+1618 LQI
-1623 SGVFTLRLRIG
+1623 GRYRIEQYELNADINVVRYVG
-1634 SFLFEESS
+1634 
-1642 KGRLQ
+1642 
-1647 IKKIRGIGG
+1647 

>member
-1 MVIIT
+1 MLT
-6 LVIHDSKLHPVL
+6 IHGPDLKPVL
-18 LLDNEKQGTLN
+18 FLDNDKQGALN
-29 YFDDTWT
+29 YFNHKWY
-36 RQLTTGSSVFEFSVY
+36 RKQKTGSSVLEFSVY
-51 KKTLEGDNPLNHK
+51 KKDLLGDSPLSHK
-64 YQVLNDQA
+64 YHVLNDQA
-72 FVSFVHKDK
+72 FVSFVHKGK
-81 VQLFNIMQIEET
+81 VQLLNIMKIDEDEKQID
-93 ETTVRCYCENLNLE
+93 CYCENLNLE
-107 LLNEYCNPYKATKA
+107 LLNEYCNAYKATKA
-121 MSFEEYLVAFDILN
+121 MSFEEYLVQFDILN
-135 WGALTIGTNEVND
+135 WGALTVGTNEVKD

-155 TGQDTKLA
+155 TSQETKLA

-171 FDAEIEFETQLH
+171 FDAEIEFETKL
-183 NNHTFKAFIVNV
+183 NFNHTFKQLIINI

-242 KKTVK
+242 KKNVK

-311 SYWGDSTVGRRDN
+311 SFWGDSTVGRRDN
-324 NWAGMTGGAQTRP
+324 NWSGMTGGAQTRP

-385 NIADYTKGLFTAGG
+385 NIADYTKGLFRAGG
-399 AKYNYAEAKYQSYTN
+399 AKYDYAAAGYQSYTN

-426 TGNILDTIDK
+426 TGNILNTIDK

-449 VARRATKTIQALNEA
+449 VARRATKTMQALNEA

-520 AYGWKLERSPNAS
+520 AYGWKLDRSPNAG

-541 SVKANFG
+541 NVKANFG
-548 APFYTGQWGHT
+548 APFYTTQWGHT

-565 SSTRVT
+565 SKTRVT

-576 FAGRMYVVEN
+576 FVGRMYVVEN
-586 SYEINAFARGLQTVC
+586 SYDINSFASGLQTVC

-612 NGATTQQVSGGTQ
+612 NGATTQQVTGGTQ

-631 VQEAQTESYEEE
+631 VQEARTETYEEE

-703 DSQDVLMST
+703 DSQEVLMST
-712 ALKDLKA
+712 GLKDLKA

-728 VDGYVDLEIGD
+728 VDGYVDLELGD
-739 VVRIQDDGYQPPL
+739 VVRIQDDGYEPPL
-752 ILSARVVEQVLSKD
+752 ILTARVVEQEISIT
-766 NPNSNKTKFSNF
+766 NPSSNKTKFSNF

-798 ESIPYEI
+798 ESIPYDI
-805 KLATSNGVA
+805 QLATSNGVA
-814 FKNGT
+814 FKNGV
-819 GESVLTPSLQK
+819 GESVLTPNLQK
-830 NGKDYEAVYFY
+830 NGKDYDAIYFY
-841 KNGDSLID
+841 KNGDSLIE
-849 IGPSLIVKASDFN
+849 IGPSLTVKASDFN
-862 HVLNVT
+862 HVLNIT
-868 VEAYI
+868 VEAYV
-873 NEELVATAQ
+873 NEELVASTQ
-882 VSFTDT
+882 ISFTDT
-888 EDGTD
+888 EDG
-893 GVGIKSTSVVY
+893 
-904 GLSNSAD
+904 
-911 TQPIL
+911 
-916 WTGTIPV
+916 
-923 AGEGQYLWTRKITDY
+923 
-938 TDDAKE
+938 
-944 DTIEYTYSFQGKTG
+944 
-958 VAGTSIKVSKIEY
+958 
-971 QVGASGTVTPSG
+971 
-983 AWLTTIPSVPD
+983 
-994 GQFLWSKTTMSDNSV
+994 
-1009 IYGISKQGA
+1009 
-1018 TGPKGDKG
+1018 
-1026 ADGVAGKDGVG
+1026 
-1037 VKTTTITY
+1037 
-1045 GISANE
+1045 
-1051 TTQPTNWTT
+1051 
-1060 SVPAL
+1060 
-1065 VKGQYLWTKTV
+1065 
-1076 WAYTDSTSET
+1076 
-1086 GYVKTYIAKDGNNGS
+1086 
-1101 DGIAGKDGV
+1101 
-1110 GIKTTTITYKA
+1110 
-1121 STSGTV
+1121 
-1127 TPNGTWTSA
+1127 
-1136 IPSVPSGQFLWTKTV
+1136 
-1151 WTYTDNTNETGYSVA
+1151 
-1166 KMGEK
+1166 EK
-1171 GDKGDAGPQG
+1171 GDD
-1181 PTGATGLQGPKGD
+1181 GATSW
-1194 QGVIGPTGAD
+1194 TAWANSED
-1204 GKPSYTHIAYA
+1204 GK
-1215 TNSTGTTGF
+1215 
-1224 SVSDNVGKTYIGMYV
+1224 
-1239 DNLATDSTDPKK
+1239 
-1251 YKWNLIK
+1251 
-1258 GADGAQGIAGP
+1258 
-1269 AGKDGKTPYWHT
+1269 
-1281 AYANSADG
+1281 
-1289 TVDFSVSDS
+1289 VDFSITESK
-1298 ANKRYIGQYTDYDA
+1298 NRRFIGTYTGIEQSTNYLDY
-1312 IDSNDPKK
+1312 K
-1320 YRWTDMIGTVVVG
+1320 WTDMVGTVVVG
-1333 TNNLINGTKSF
+1333 TNNLIDGTKSF
-1344 SGEDWFTSATLEDE
+1344 VGTDWFTSATLEDE
-1358 NISNYP
+1358 NLSNYP
-1364 FTFKKW
+1364 FTLKKW
-1370 ISAQKVSHAKDIM
+1370 ISGQKVSHAKDIM
-1383 VEQGVTYTFS
+1383 VKQGVTYTFS

-1417 SDTPREAIIKNVD
+1417 SDTPRETIIKNVD
-1430 SNVRRFEITFTPT
+1430 SSLRRFEITFTPT

-1451 FAMVSSEQGSFST
+1451 FAMVSSEQGSFSS

>member
-1 MVIIT
+1 MLT
-6 LVIHDSKLHPVL
+6 IHGPDLKPVL
-18 LLDNEKQGTLN
+18 FLDNDKQGALN
-29 YFDDTWT
+29 YFNHKWY
-36 RQLTTGSSVFEFSVY
+36 RKQKTGSSVLEFSVY
-51 KKTLEGDNPLNHK
+51 KKDLLGDSPLSHK
-64 YQVLNDQA
+64 YHVLNDQA
-72 FVSFVHKDK
+72 FVSFVHKGK
-81 VQLFNIMQIEET
+81 VQLLNIMKIDEDEKQID
-93 ETTVRCYCENLNLE
+93 CYCENLNLE
-107 LLNEYCNPYKATKA
+107 LLNEYCNAYKATKA
-121 MSFEEYLVAFDILN
+121 MSFEEYLVQFDILS
-135 WGALTIGTNEVND
+135 WGALTVGTNEVKD

-155 TGQDTKLA
+155 TSQETKLA

-171 FDAEIEFETQLH
+171 FDAEIEFETKL
-183 NNHTFKAFIVNV
+183 NFNHTFKQLIINI

-311 SYWGDSTVGRRDN
+311 SYWGDSAVGRRDN

-385 NIADYTKGLFTAGG
+385 NIADYTKGLFKVGG
-399 AKYNYAEAKYQSYTN
+399 AKYDYAAAGYQSYTN
-414 LMTNIRNGINKV
+414 LMTNIRNGINKAS
-426 TGNILDTIDK
+426 GNILNTIDT
-436 LWQTPVQPITAVN
+436 LWQTPVKPITSATT
-449 VARRATKTIQALNEA
+449 AKRATKTIQAINEA
-464 TRLKG
+464 TKLKG
-469 RRIGSG
+469 RRIGSE

-520 AYGWKLERSPNAS
+520 AYGWKLDRSPNAG

-541 SVKANFG
+541 NVKANFG
-548 APFYTGQWGHT
+548 APFYTTQWGHT

-565 SSTRVT
+565 SKTRVT

-576 FAGRMYVVEN
+576 YAGRMYVMEN

-612 NGATTQQVSGGTQ
+612 NGATTQQITGGTQ

-631 VQEAQTESYEEE
+631 VQEAQTETYEEE

-703 DSQDVLMST
+703 DSQDVLIST

-728 VDGYVDLEIGD
+728 VDGYVDLELGD
-739 VVRIQDDGYQPPL
+739 VVRIQDDGYEPPL
-752 ILSARVVEQVLSKD
+752 ILTARVTEQEISST

-805 KLATSNGVA
+805 TLATSNGVA
-814 FKNGT
+814 FKNGV

-862 HVLNVT
+862 HVLNIT
-868 VEAYI
+868 VEAYL
-873 NEELVATAQ
+873 NEELVASTQ
-882 VSFTDT
+882 ISFTDT
-888 EDGTD
+888 EDG
-893 GVGIKSTSVVY
+893 
-904 GLSNSAD
+904 AD
-911 TQPIL
+911 
-916 WTGTIPV
+916 
-923 AGEGQYLWTRKITDY
+923 
-938 TDDAKE
+938 
-944 DTIEYTYSFQGKTG
+944 
-958 VAGTSIKVSKIEY
+958 
-971 QVGASGTVTPSG
+971 
-983 AWLTTIPSVPD
+983 
-994 GQFLWSKTTMSDNSV
+994 
-1009 IYGISKQGA
+1009 
-1018 TGPKGDKG
+1018 
-1026 ADGVAGKDGVG
+1026 GKDGL
-1037 VKTTTITY
+1037 
-1045 GISANE
+1045 
-1051 TTQPTNWTT
+1051 P
-1060 SVPAL
+1060 
-1065 VKGQYLWTKTV
+1065 
-1076 WAYTDSTSET
+1076 
-1086 GYVKTYIAKDGNNGS
+1086 
-1101 DGIAGKDGV
+1101 
-1110 GIKTTTITYKA
+1110 
-1121 STSGTV
+1121 
-1127 TPNGTWTSA
+1127 
-1136 IPSVPSGQFLWTKTV
+1136 
-1151 WTYTDNTNETGYSVA
+1151 
-1166 KMGEK
+1166 
-1171 GDKGDAGPQG
+1171 GPQG
-1181 PTGATGLQGPKGD
+1181 PPGIDGLQGPRGE
-1194 QGVIGPTGAD
+1194 QGIPGPAGAD
-1204 GKPSYTHIAYA
+1204 GKATYTHIAYA
-1215 TNSTGTTGF
+1215 LDETGTTGF
-1224 SVSDNVGKTYIGMYV
+1224 SVSDNTGKTYIGMYV
-1239 DNLATDSTDPKK
+1239 DDNIIDSNDPKK

-1258 GADGAQGIAGP
+1258 GADGARGIQGP
-1269 AGKDGKTPYWHT
+1269 AGADGKTPYWHV
-1281 AYANSADG
+1281 AYANSSDG

-1312 IDSNDPKK
+1312 IDSSDPKK
-1320 YRWTDMIGTVVVG
+1320 YRWTDMVGTVVVG
-1333 TNNLINGTKSF
+1333 TNNLIDGTKSF
-1344 SGEDWFTSATLEDE
+1344 FGTDWFTSATLEDE
-1358 NISNYP
+1358 NLSNCP
-1364 FTFKKW
+1364 FTLKKW
-1370 ISAQKVSHAKDIM
+1370 ISGQKVSHAKDIM

-1417 SDTPREAIIKNVD
+1417 SDTPRETIIKNVD
-1430 SNVRRFEITFTPT
+1430 SSLRRFEITFTPT
-1443 KTGKIRPR
+1443 KTGRIRPR
-1451 FAMVSSEQGSFST
+1451 FAMVSSEQGSFSS

-1493 DGAFTVEQLNAIAE
+1493 DGAFTVEQLNALAERARIAE
-1507 EQRLMKANLEAAAS
+1507 TELQAKATLETVNEWVQA
-1521 LQEVQDKA
+1521 LQDEIKA
-1529 KELLDQ
+1529 RQ
-1535 IKKIEDGQKVS
+1535 AGQKIS
-1546 EQTMI
+1546 EQKLI
-1551 SNANRVVQILAK
+1551 EASNRMVAVQQNIGEMQIRTDFVNK
-1563 LENVQLVTEAI
+1563 F
-1574 TQYMSYSND
+1574 MSQSED
-1583 GLVIKMKDGTSSV
+1583 GLVIGQKDGTSSV
-1596 RVTTDRIAFYSGGT
+1596 RVDNDRISFYSSGKEVAYIAQSVLVIDSGIFT
-1610 ETAFISQG
+1610 TK
-1618 YLQIE
+1618 LQI
-1623 SGVFTLRLRIG
+1623 GRYRIEQYELNADINVVRYVG
-1634 SFLFEESS
+1634 
-1642 KGRLQ
+1642 
-1647 IKKIRGIGG
+1647 

>member
-1 MVIIT
+1 MVVIT
-6 LVIHDSKLHPVL
+6 LVIHDAKLHPVL
-18 LLDNEKQGTLN
+18 LLDNERQGALN
-29 YFDDTWT
+29 YYDDLWT
-36 RQLTTGSSVFEFSVY
+36 RQLTTGSSAFEFSVY
-51 KKTLEGDNPLNHK
+51 KKSLLGDNPLNHK
-64 YQVLNDQA
+64 YHALNDQA

-81 VQLFNIMQIEET
+81 VQLFNIMRVEET
-93 ETTVRCYCENLNLE
+93 ETTIHCYCENLNLE
-107 LLNEYCNPYKATKA
+107 LLNEYCNAYKATKA
-121 MSFEEYLVAFDILN
+121 MSFEEYLVQFDILN
-135 WGALTIGTNEVND
+135 WGALTIGTNEVKD

-163 RLLSIANN
+163 RILSIANN

-195 YKEYEEGKS
+195 YKEYEEGVS
-204 YGVGRDKTDV
+204 YGVGRDRSDIV
-214 ILRYQ
+214 LRYQ
-219 KNISGIRKTVDKRQ
+219 KNIAGITKKLDKRQ

-247 GERVISNPVTRKVT
+247 GERVVSNPVTRKVT
-261 KTVGSNRTYL
+261 KTVGSNKTYL
-271 GGDLKYY
+271 GGDIKYY

-311 SYWGDSTVGRRDN
+311 SFWGDSTVGRRDN
-324 NWAGMTGGAQTRP
+324 NWSGMTGGAQTRP

-385 NIADYTKGLFTAGG
+385 NIADYTKGLFRAGG
-399 AKYNYAEAKYQSYTN
+399 AKYDYAAAGYQSYTN

-426 TGNILDTIDK
+426 TGNILNTIDK

-449 VARRATKTIQALNEA
+449 VARRATKTMQALNEA

-520 AYGWKLERSPNAS
+520 AYGWKLDRSPNAG

-541 SVKANFG
+541 NVKANFG
-548 APFYTGQWGHT
+548 APFYTTQWGHT

-565 SSTRVT
+565 SKTRVT

-576 FAGRMYVVEN
+576 FVGRMYVVEN
-586 SYEINAFARGLQTVC
+586 SYDINSFASGLQTVC

-612 NGATTQQVSGGTQ
+612 NGATTQQVTGGTQ

-631 VQEAQTESYEEE
+631 VQEAQTETYEEE

-712 ALKDLKA
+712 GLKDLKA

-752 ILSARVVEQVLSKD
+752 ILTARVIEQVLSKD

-862 HVLNVT
+862 HVLNIT
-868 VEAYI
+868 VEAYL
-873 NEELVATAQ
+873 NEELVASTQ
-882 VSFTDT
+882 ISFTDT
-888 EDGTD
+888 EDG
-893 GVGIKSTSVVY
+893 
-904 GLSNSAD
+904 AD
-911 TQPIL
+911 
-916 WTGTIPV
+916 
-923 AGEGQYLWTRKITDY
+923 
-938 TDDAKE
+938 
-944 DTIEYTYSFQGKTG
+944 
-958 VAGTSIKVSKIEY
+958 
-971 QVGASGTVTPSG
+971 
-983 AWLTTIPSVPD
+983 
-994 GQFLWSKTTMSDNSV
+994 
-1009 IYGISKQGA
+1009 
-1018 TGPKGDKG
+1018 
-1026 ADGVAGKDGVG
+1026 GKDGL
-1037 VKTTTITY
+1037 
-1045 GISANE
+1045 
-1051 TTQPTNWTT
+1051 P
-1060 SVPAL
+1060 
-1065 VKGQYLWTKTV
+1065 
-1076 WAYTDSTSET
+1076 
-1086 GYVKTYIAKDGNNGS
+1086 
-1101 DGIAGKDGV
+1101 
-1110 GIKTTTITYKA
+1110 
-1121 STSGTV
+1121 
-1127 TPNGTWTSA
+1127 
-1136 IPSVPSGQFLWTKTV
+1136 
-1151 WTYTDNTNETGYSVA
+1151 
-1166 KMGEK
+1166 
-1171 GDKGDAGPQG
+1171 GPQG
-1181 PTGATGLQGPKGD
+1181 PPGIDGLQGPRGE
-1194 QGVIGPTGAD
+1194 QGIPGPAGAD
-1204 GKPSYTHIAYA
+1204 GKATYTHIAYA
-1215 TNSTGTTGF
+1215 LDETGTTGF
-1224 SVSDNVGKTYIGMYV
+1224 SVSDNTGKTYIGMYV
-1239 DNLATDSTDPKK
+1239 DDNIIDSNDPKK

-1258 GADGAQGIAGP
+1258 GADGARGIQGP
-1269 AGKDGKTPYWHT
+1269 AGADGKTPYWHV
-1281 AYANSADG
+1281 AYANSSDG

-1312 IDSNDPKK
+1312 IDSSDPKK
-1320 YRWTDMIGTVVVG
+1320 YRWTDMVGTVVVG
-1333 TNNLINGTKSF
+1333 TNNLIDGTKSF
-1344 SGEDWFTSATLEDE
+1344 FGTDWFTSATLEDE
-1358 NISNYP
+1358 NLSNCP
-1364 FTFKKW
+1364 FTLKKW
-1370 ISAQKVSHAKDIM
+1370 ISGQKVSHAKDIM

-1417 SDTPREAIIKNVD
+1417 SDTPRETIIKNVD
-1430 SNVRRFEITFTPT
+1430 SSLRRFEITFTPT
-1443 KTGKIRPR
+1443 KTGRIRPR

-1481 EADKA
+1481 EVDRIN
-1486 SNLDSKA
+1486 NLDTKA
-1493 DGAFTVEQLNAIAE
+1493 DQELTQAQILALEERTAIARENAIAE
-1507 EQRLMKANLEAAAS
+1507 AMQNTLSEVETKWKLWYDLNTIDEKQKVANDIAQLFDRTTEFKQLLGEASARFSFINNETLIGEEGVAIG
-1521 LQEVQDKA
+1521 DKGGKA
-1529 KELLDQ
+1529 KLFL
-1535 IKKIEDGQKVS
+1535 
-1546 EQTMI
+1546 
-1551 SNANRVVQILAK
+1551 
-1563 LENVQLVTEAI
+1563 
-1574 TQYMSYSND
+1574 SND
-1583 GLVIKMKDGTSSV
+1583 SISFVTNGVAQMTLTGDTLTIKNGLFTERIQIGNFVEEVYDRNPLFNVI
-1596 RVTTDRIAFYSGGT
+1596 RA
-1610 ETAFISQG
+1610 
-1618 YLQIE
+1618 
-1623 SGVFTLRLRIG
+1623 
-1634 SFLFEESS
+1634 
-1642 KGRLQ
+1642 
-1647 IKKIRGIGG
+1647 IRNS

>member
-18 LLDNEKQGTLN
+18 LLDNDKQGALN
-29 YFDDTWT
+29 YYDDLWT
-36 RQLTTGSSVFEFSVY
+36 RQLTTGSSAFEFSVY
-51 KKTLEGDNPLNHK
+51 KKTLLGDNPLNHK
-64 YQVLNDQA
+64 YHALNDQA
-72 FVSFVHKDK
+72 FVSFVHKGK
-81 VQLFNIMQIEET
+81 VQLFNIMQVEET
-93 ETTVRCYCENLNLE
+93 ETKIHCYCENLNLE
-107 LLNEYCNPYKATKA
+107 LLNEYCNAYKATKA
-121 MSFEEYLVAFDILN
+121 MSFEEYLVQFDILN
-135 WGALTIGTNEVND
+135 WGALTIGTNEVKD

-171 FDAEIEFETQLH
+171 FDAEVEFETQLH

-195 YKEYEEGKS
+195 YKEYEEGVS
-204 YGVGRDKTDV
+204 YGVGRDRSDIV
-214 ILRYQ
+214 LRYQ
-219 KNISGIRKTVDKRQ
+219 KNVTGITKKLDKRQ

-311 SYWGDSTVGRRDN
+311 SFWGDSTVGKRDN
-324 NWAGMTGGAQTRP
+324 NWAGMSGGAQTRP

-385 NIADYTKGLFTAGG
+385 NIADYTKGLFRAGG
-399 AKYNYAEAKYQSYTN
+399 AKYDYAAAGYQSYTN

-426 TGNILDTIDK
+426 TGNILNTIDK
-436 LWQTPVQPITAVN
+436 LWQTPVKPITAVN
-449 VARRATKTIQALNEA
+449 VARRATKTIQAINEA
-464 TRLKG
+464 TKLKG

-520 AYGWKLERSPNAS
+520 AYGWKVDKSPNAG
-533 NLQAGGIY
+533 NLKAGGIY
-541 SVKANFG
+541 NVRANRS
-548 APFYTGQWGHT
+548 APFYTTGWGHT

-565 SSTRVT
+565 SKTRVT

-576 FAGRMYVVEN
+576 FVGRMYVVEN
-586 SYEINAFARGLQTVC
+586 SYDINSFASGLQTVC

-703 DSQDVLMST
+703 DSQEVLMST
-712 ALKDLKA
+712 GLKDLKA

-728 VDGYVDLEIGD
+728 VDGYVDLELGD
-739 VVRIQDDGYQPPL
+739 VVRIQDDGYEPPL
-752 ILSARVVEQVLSKD
+752 ILTARVVEQEISIT
-766 NPNSNKTKFSNF
+766 NPSSNKTKFSNF

-862 HVLNVT
+862 HVLNIT
-868 VEAYI
+868 VEAYL
-873 NEELVATAQ
+873 NEELVASTQ
-882 VSFTDT
+882 ISFTDT
-888 EDGTD
+888 EDG
-893 GVGIKSTSVVY
+893 
-904 GLSNSAD
+904 AD
-911 TQPIL
+911 
-916 WTGTIPV
+916 
-923 AGEGQYLWTRKITDY
+923 
-938 TDDAKE
+938 
-944 DTIEYTYSFQGKTG
+944 
-958 VAGTSIKVSKIEY
+958 
-971 QVGASGTVTPSG
+971 
-983 AWLTTIPSVPD
+983 
-994 GQFLWSKTTMSDNSV
+994 
-1009 IYGISKQGA
+1009 
-1018 TGPKGDKG
+1018 
-1026 ADGVAGKDGVG
+1026 GKDG
-1037 VKTTTITY
+1037 
-1045 GISANE
+1045 A
-1051 TTQPTNWTT
+1051 P
-1060 SVPAL
+1060 
-1065 VKGQYLWTKTV
+1065 
-1076 WAYTDSTSET
+1076 
-1086 GYVKTYIAKDGNNGS
+1086 
-1101 DGIAGKDGV
+1101 
-1110 GIKTTTITYKA
+1110 
-1121 STSGTV
+1121 
-1127 TPNGTWTSA
+1127 
-1136 IPSVPSGQFLWTKTV
+1136 
-1151 WTYTDNTNETGYSVA
+1151 
-1166 KMGEK
+1166 
-1171 GDKGDAGPQG
+1171 GPQG
-1181 PTGATGLQGPKGD
+1181 PPGVNGLQGPKGD
-1194 QGVIGPTGAD
+1194 QGIQGPAGAD
-1204 GKPSYTHIAYA
+1204 GKATYTHIAYA
-1215 TNSTGTTGF
+1215 LDENGSTGF

-1239 DNLATDSTDPKK
+1239 DDNIIDSNDPKK

-1258 GADGAQGIAGP
+1258 GADGARGIQGP
-1269 AGKDGKTPYWHT
+1269 AGADGKTPYWHV
-1281 AYANSADG
+1281 AYANSSDG

-1312 IDSNDPKK
+1312 IDSSDPKK
-1320 YRWTDMIGTVVVG
+1320 YRWTDMVGTVVVG
-1333 TNNLINGTKSF
+1333 TNNLIDGTKSF
-1344 SGEDWFTSATLEDE
+1344 FGTDWFTSATLEDE
-1358 NISNYP
+1358 NLSNCP
-1364 FTFKKW
+1364 FTLKKW
-1370 ISAQKVSHAKDIM
+1370 ISGQKVSHAKDIM

-1417 SDTPREAIIKNVD
+1417 SDTPRETIIKNVD
-1430 SNVRRFEITFTPT
+1430 SSLRRFEITFTPT
-1443 KTGKIRPR
+1443 KTGRIRPR
-1451 FAMVSSEQGSFST
+1451 FAMVSSEQGSFSS

-1493 DGAFTVEQLNAIAE
+1493 DQELTQAQILALEERTAIARENAIAE
-1507 EQRLMKANLEAAAS
+1507 AMQNTLSEVETKWKLWYDLNTIDEKQKVANDIAQLFDRTTEFKQLLGEASARFSFINNETLIGEEGVAIG
-1521 LQEVQDKA
+1521 DKGGKA
-1529 KELLDQ
+1529 KLFL
-1535 IKKIEDGQKVS
+1535 
-1546 EQTMI
+1546 
-1551 SNANRVVQILAK
+1551 
-1563 LENVQLVTEAI
+1563 
-1574 TQYMSYSND
+1574 SND
-1583 GLVIKMKDGTSSV
+1583 SISFVTNGVAQMTLTGDTLTIKNGLFTERIQIGNFVEEVYDRNPLFNVI
-1596 RVTTDRIAFYSGGT
+1596 RA
-1610 ETAFISQG
+1610 
-1618 YLQIE
+1618 
-1623 SGVFTLRLRIG
+1623 
-1634 SFLFEESS
+1634 
-1642 KGRLQ
+1642 
-1647 IKKIRGIGG
+1647 IRNS

>member
-135 WGALTIGTNEVND
+135 WGALTIGTNEVKD

-183 NNHTFKAFIVNV
+183 NNYTFKAFIINI

-204 YGVGRDKTDV
+204 YGVGRDRSDTV
-214 ILRYQ
+214 LRYQ
-219 KNISGIRKTVDKRQ
+219 KNIAGITKKLDKRQ

-247 GERVISNPVTRKVT
+247 GERVVSNPVTRKVT
-261 KTVGSNRTYL
+261 KTVGSNKTYL
-271 GGDLKYY
+271 GGDIKYY

-311 SYWGDSTVGRRDN
+311 SFWGDSTVGKRDN
-324 NWAGMTGGAQTRP
+324 NWAGMSGGAQTRP

-385 NIADYTKGLFTAGG
+385 NIADYTKGLFRAGG
-399 AKYNYAEAKYQSYTN
+399 AKYDYAAAGYQSYTN

-449 VARRATKTIQALNEA
+449 VARRATKTMQALNEA

-520 AYGWKLERSPNAS
+520 SYGWKVDKSPNAG
-533 NLQAGGIY
+533 NLKAGGIY
-541 SVKANFG
+541 NVRANRG
-548 APFYTGQWGHT
+548 APFYTTGWGHT

-565 SSTRVT
+565 SKTRVT

-576 FAGRMYVVEN
+576 FVGRMYVVEN
-586 SYEINAFARGLQTVC
+586 SYDINSFASGLQTVC

-612 NGATTQQVSGGTQ
+612 NGATTQQITGGTQ

-631 VQEAQTESYEEE
+631 VQEAQTETYEEE

-703 DSQDVLMST
+703 DSQDVLIST

-719 HAYPAITYE
+719 HAYPAVTYE
-728 VDGYVDLEIGD
+728 VDGYVDLELGD
-739 VVRIQDDGYQPPL
+739 VVRIQDDGYEPPL
-752 ILSARVVEQVLSKD
+752 ILTARVTEQEISST

-778 VEKESQLASDLISD
+778 VEKESQLATDLISD

-805 KLATSNGVA
+805 TLATSNGVA

-862 HVLNVT
+862 HVLNIT
-868 VEAYI
+868 VEAYL
-873 NEELVATAQ
+873 NEELVASTQ
-882 VSFTDT
+882 ISFTDT
-888 EDGTD
+888 EDG
-893 GVGIKSTSVVY
+893 
-904 GLSNSAD
+904 
-911 TQPIL
+911 
-916 WTGTIPV
+916 
-923 AGEGQYLWTRKITDY
+923 
-938 TDDAKE
+938 
-944 DTIEYTYSFQGKTG
+944 
-958 VAGTSIKVSKIEY
+958 
-971 QVGASGTVTPSG
+971 
-983 AWLTTIPSVPD
+983 
-994 GQFLWSKTTMSDNSV
+994 
-1009 IYGISKQGA
+1009 
-1018 TGPKGDKG
+1018 
-1026 ADGVAGKDGVG
+1026 
-1037 VKTTTITY
+1037 
-1045 GISANE
+1045 
-1051 TTQPTNWTT
+1051 
-1060 SVPAL
+1060 
-1065 VKGQYLWTKTV
+1065 
-1076 WAYTDSTSET
+1076 
-1086 GYVKTYIAKDGNNGS
+1086 
-1101 DGIAGKDGV
+1101 
-1110 GIKTTTITYKA
+1110 
-1121 STSGTV
+1121 
-1127 TPNGTWTSA
+1127 
-1136 IPSVPSGQFLWTKTV
+1136 
-1151 WTYTDNTNETGYSVA
+1151 
-1166 KMGEK
+1166 EK
-1171 GDKGDAGPQG
+1171 GD
-1181 PTGATGLQGPKGD
+1181 
-1194 QGVIGPTGAD
+1194 D
-1204 GKPSYTHIAYA
+1204 GKSSWTAWA
-1215 TNSTGTTGF
+1215 NSE
-1224 SVSDNVGKTYIGMYV
+1224 
-1239 DNLATDSTDPKK
+1239 
-1251 YKWNLIK
+1251 
-1258 GADGAQGIAGP
+1258 
-1269 AGKDGKTPYWHT
+1269 DGK
-1281 AYANSADG
+1281 
-1289 TVDFSVSDS
+1289 VDFSITESK
-1298 ANKRYIGQYTDYDA
+1298 NRRFIGTYTGIEQSTNYLDY
-1312 IDSNDPKK
+1312 K
-1320 YRWTDMIGTVVVG
+1320 WTDMVGTVVVG
-1333 TNNLINGTKSF
+1333 TNNLIDGTKSF
-1344 SGEDWFTSATLEDE
+1344 VGTDWFTSATLEDE
-1358 NISNYP
+1358 NLSNYP
-1364 FTFKKW
+1364 FTLKKW
-1370 ISAQKVSHAKDIM
+1370 TSGQKVSHTKDIM

-1393 AYVKRE
+1393 AYIKRE
-1399 VAGNLYFY
+1399 QAGNLYFY
-1407 LYDIADGFIT
+1407 LYDETDGFIT
-1417 SDTPREAIIKNVD
+1417 SDTQRETIIKNVD
-1430 SNVRRFEITFTPT
+1430 SSLRRFEITFTPA

-1451 FAMVSSEQGSFST
+1451 FAMVSSEQGSFSS
-1464 GGFMLVRGNKT
+1464 GGYMLVKGNKS

-1493 DGAFTVEQLNAIAE
+1493 DQELTRAQILALEERTAIARENAIAE
-1507 EQRLMKANLEAAAS
+1507 AMQHTLSEVETKWKLWYDLNTIDEKQKVANDIAQLFDRTTEFKQLLGEASAKFSFINNETLIGEEGIAIG
-1521 LQEVQDKA
+1521 DKDGKA
-1529 KELLDQ
+1529 KLFL
-1535 IKKIEDGQKVS
+1535 
-1546 EQTMI
+1546 
-1551 SNANRVVQILAK
+1551 
-1563 LENVQLVTEAI
+1563 
-1574 TQYMSYSND
+1574 SND
-1583 GLVIKMKDGTSSV
+1583 SISFVTNGVAQMTLTGDTLTIKNGLFTERIQIGNFVEEVYDRNPLFNVI
-1596 RVTTDRIAFYSGGT
+1596 RA
-1610 ETAFISQG
+1610 
-1618 YLQIE
+1618 
-1623 SGVFTLRLRIG
+1623 
-1634 SFLFEESS
+1634 
-1642 KGRLQ
+1642 
-1647 IKKIRGIGG
+1647 IRNS

>member
-18 LLDNEKQGTLN
+18 LLDNEKQGALN
-29 YFDDTWT
+29 YYDDLWT
-36 RQLTTGSSVFEFSVY
+36 RQLTTGSSAFEFSVY
-51 KKTLEGDNPLNHK
+51 KKTLLGDNPLNHK
-64 YQVLNDQA
+64 YHALNDQA
-72 FVSFVHKDK
+72 FVSFVHKGK
-81 VQLFNIMQIEET
+81 VQLFNIMQVEET
-93 ETTVRCYCENLNLE
+93 ETTIRCLCENLNLE

-135 WGALTIGTNEVND
+135 WGALTIGTNEVKD

-204 YGVGRDKTDV
+204 YGVGRDRSDTV
-214 ILRYQ
+214 LRYQ
-219 KNISGIRKTVDKRQ
+219 KNIAGITKKLDKRQ

-247 GERVISNPVTRKVT
+247 GERVVSNPVTRKVT
-261 KTVGSNRTYL
+261 KTVGSNKTYL
-271 GGDLKYY
+271 GGDIKYY

-311 SYWGDSTVGRRDN
+311 SFWGDSTVGKRDN
-324 NWAGMTGGAQTRP
+324 NWAGMSGGAQTRP

-345 MARPANEG
+345 MARPPSEG

-372 LAKQGIYNVVGKK
+372 LAKQGLYNVVGKK
-385 NIADYTKGLFTAGG
+385 NIADYTKGLFRVGG
-399 AKYNYAEAKYQSYTN
+399 AKDDYAAAGYQSYTN

-426 TGNILDTIDK
+426 TGNILNTIDK

-449 VARRATKTIQALNEA
+449 VARRATKTMQALNEA

-495 SIGGIRGRIGGGM
+495 SVGGIRGRIGGGM

-520 AYGWKLERSPNAS
+520 AYGWKLDRSPNAG

-541 SVKANFG
+541 NVKANFG
-548 APFYTGQWGHT
+548 APFYTTQWGHT

-565 SSTRVT
+565 SKTRVT

-576 FAGRMYVVEN
+576 YAGRMYVMEN

-601 YPREIAQGMSV
+601 YPREIAQGMAV

-703 DSQDVLMST
+703 DSQDVLIST

-728 VDGYVDLEIGD
+728 VDGYVDLELGD
-739 VVRIQDDGYQPPL
+739 VVRIQDDGYEPPL
-752 ILSARVVEQVLSKD
+752 ILTARVVEQEISIT
-766 NPNSNKTKFSNF
+766 NPSSNKTKFSNF

-862 HVLNVT
+862 HVLNIT
-868 VEAYI
+868 VEAYL
-873 NEELVATAQ
+873 NEELVASTQ
-882 VSFTDT
+882 ISFTDT
-888 EDGTD
+888 EDG
-893 GVGIKSTSVVY
+893 
-904 GLSNSAD
+904 AD
-911 TQPIL
+911 
-916 WTGTIPV
+916 
-923 AGEGQYLWTRKITDY
+923 
-938 TDDAKE
+938 
-944 DTIEYTYSFQGKTG
+944 
-958 VAGTSIKVSKIEY
+958 
-971 QVGASGTVTPSG
+971 
-983 AWLTTIPSVPD
+983 
-994 GQFLWSKTTMSDNSV
+994 
-1009 IYGISKQGA
+1009 
-1018 TGPKGDKG
+1018 
-1026 ADGVAGKDGVG
+1026 GKDG
-1037 VKTTTITY
+1037 
-1045 GISANE
+1045 A
-1051 TTQPTNWTT
+1051 P
-1060 SVPAL
+1060 
-1065 VKGQYLWTKTV
+1065 
-1076 WAYTDSTSET
+1076 
-1086 GYVKTYIAKDGNNGS
+1086 
-1101 DGIAGKDGV
+1101 
-1110 GIKTTTITYKA
+1110 
-1121 STSGTV
+1121 
-1127 TPNGTWTSA
+1127 
-1136 IPSVPSGQFLWTKTV
+1136 
-1151 WTYTDNTNETGYSVA
+1151 
-1166 KMGEK
+1166 
-1171 GDKGDAGPQG
+1171 GPQG
-1181 PTGATGLQGPKGD
+1181 PPGVNGLQGPKGD
-1194 QGVIGPTGAD
+1194 QGIQGPAGAD
-1204 GKPSYTHIAYA
+1204 GKATYTHIAYA
-1215 TNSTGTTGF
+1215 LDENGSTGF

-1239 DNLATDSTDPKK
+1239 DDNIIDSNDPKK

-1258 GADGAQGIAGP
+1258 GADGARGIQGP
-1269 AGKDGKTPYWHT
+1269 AGADGKTPYWHV
-1281 AYANSADG
+1281 AYANSSDG

-1312 IDSNDPKK
+1312 IDSSDPKK
-1320 YRWTDMIGTVVVG
+1320 YRWTDMVGTVVVG
-1333 TNNLINGTKSF
+1333 TNNLIDGTKSF
-1344 SGEDWFTSATLEDE
+1344 FGTDWFTSATLEDE
-1358 NISNYP
+1358 NLSNCP
-1364 FTFKKW
+1364 FTLKKW
-1370 ISAQKVSHAKDIM
+1370 ISGQKVSHAKDIM

-1417 SDTPREAIIKNVD
+1417 SDTPRETIIKNVD
-1430 SNVRRFEITFTPT
+1430 SSLRRFEITFTPT
-1443 KTGKIRPR
+1443 KTGRIRTR
-1451 FAMVSSEQGSFST
+1451 FAMVSSEQGSFSS

>member
-1 MVIIT
+1 MLT
-6 LVIHDSKLHPVL
+6 IHGPDLKPVL
-18 LLDNEKQGTLN
+18 FLDNDKQGALN
-29 YFDDTWT
+29 YFNHKWY
-36 RQLTTGSSVFEFSVY
+36 RKQKTGSSVLEFSVY
-51 KKTLEGDNPLNHK
+51 KKDLLGDSPLSHK
-64 YQVLNDQA
+64 YHVLNDQA
-72 FVSFVHKDK
+72 FVSFVHKSK
-81 VQLFNIMQIEET
+81 VQLLNIMKIDEDEKQID
-93 ETTVRCYCENLNLE
+93 CYCENLNLE
-107 LLNEYCNPYKATKA
+107 LLNEYCNAYKATKA
-121 MSFEEYLVAFDILN
+121 MSFEEYLVQFDILS
-135 WGALTIGTNEVND
+135 WGALTVGTNEVKD

-155 TGQDTKLA
+155 TSQETKLA

-171 FDAEIEFETQLH
+171 FDAEIEFETKL
-183 NNHTFKAFIVNV
+183 NFNHTFKQLIINI

-311 SYWGDSTVGRRDN
+311 SYWGDSAVGRRDN

-385 NIADYTKGLFTAGG
+385 NIADYTKGLFKVGG
-399 AKYNYAEAKYQSYTN
+399 AKYDYAAAGYQSYTN
-414 LMTNIRNGINKV
+414 LMTNIRNGINKAS
-426 TGNILDTIDK
+426 GNILNTIDT
-436 LWQTPVQPITAVN
+436 LWQTPVKPITSATT
-449 VARRATKTIQALNEA
+449 AKRATKTIQAINEA
-464 TRLKG
+464 TKLKG

-495 SIGGIRGRIGGGM
+495 SIGGIRGRIGDGM

-520 AYGWKLERSPNAS
+520 AYGWKVDKSPNAG
-533 NLQAGGIY
+533 NLKAGGIY
-541 SVKANFG
+541 NVRANRG
-548 APFYTGQWGHT
+548 APFYTTGWGHT

-565 SSTRVT
+565 SKTRVT

-601 YPREIAQGMSV
+601 YPREIAQGMAV

-703 DSQDVLMST
+703 DSQDVLIST

-728 VDGYVDLEIGD
+728 VDGYVDLELGD
-739 VVRIQDDGYQPPL
+739 VVRIQDDGYEPPL
-752 ILSARVVEQVLSKD
+752 ILTARVTEQEISST

-778 VEKESQLASDLISD
+778 VEKESQLATDLISD

-805 KLATSNGVA
+805 TLATSNGVA

-862 HVLNVT
+862 HVLNIT
-868 VEAYI
+868 VEAYL
-873 NEELVATAQ
+873 NEELVASTQ
-882 VSFTDT
+882 ISFTDT
-888 EDGTD
+888 EDG
-893 GVGIKSTSVVY
+893 
-904 GLSNSAD
+904 
-911 TQPIL
+911 
-916 WTGTIPV
+916 
-923 AGEGQYLWTRKITDY
+923 
-938 TDDAKE
+938 
-944 DTIEYTYSFQGKTG
+944 
-958 VAGTSIKVSKIEY
+958 
-971 QVGASGTVTPSG
+971 
-983 AWLTTIPSVPD
+983 
-994 GQFLWSKTTMSDNSV
+994 
-1009 IYGISKQGA
+1009 
-1018 TGPKGDKG
+1018 
-1026 ADGVAGKDGVG
+1026 
-1037 VKTTTITY
+1037 
-1045 GISANE
+1045 
-1051 TTQPTNWTT
+1051 
-1060 SVPAL
+1060 
-1065 VKGQYLWTKTV
+1065 
-1076 WAYTDSTSET
+1076 
-1086 GYVKTYIAKDGNNGS
+1086 
-1101 DGIAGKDGV
+1101 
-1110 GIKTTTITYKA
+1110 
-1121 STSGTV
+1121 
-1127 TPNGTWTSA
+1127 
-1136 IPSVPSGQFLWTKTV
+1136 
-1151 WTYTDNTNETGYSVA
+1151 
-1166 KMGEK
+1166 EK
-1171 GDKGDAGPQG
+1171 GD
-1181 PTGATGLQGPKGD
+1181 
-1194 QGVIGPTGAD
+1194 D
-1204 GKPSYTHIAYA
+1204 GKSSWTAWA
-1215 TNSTGTTGF
+1215 NSE
-1224 SVSDNVGKTYIGMYV
+1224 
-1239 DNLATDSTDPKK
+1239 
-1251 YKWNLIK
+1251 
-1258 GADGAQGIAGP
+1258 
-1269 AGKDGKTPYWHT
+1269 DGK
-1281 AYANSADG
+1281 
-1289 TVDFSVSDS
+1289 VDFSITESK
-1298 ANKRYIGQYTDYDA
+1298 NRRFIGTYTGIEQSTNYLDY
-1312 IDSNDPKK
+1312 K
-1320 YRWTDMIGTVVVG
+1320 WTDMVGTVVVG
-1333 TNNLINGTKSF
+1333 TNNLIDGTKSF
-1344 SGEDWFTSATLEDE
+1344 FGTDWFTSATLEDE
-1358 NISNYP
+1358 NLSNYP
-1364 FTFKKW
+1364 FTLKKW
-1370 ISAQKVSHAKDIM
+1370 ISGQKVSHAKDIM

-1417 SDTPREAIIKNVD
+1417 SDTPRETIIKNVD
-1430 SNVRRFEITFTPT
+1430 SSLRRFEITFTPT

-1451 FAMVSSEQGSFST
+1451 FAMVSSEQGSFSS

-1493 DGAFTVEQLNAIAE
+1493 DGAFTVEQLNALAERARIAE
-1507 EQRLMKANLEAAAS
+1507 TELQAKATLETVNEWVQA
-1521 LQEVQDKA
+1521 LQDEIKA
-1529 KELLDQ
+1529 RQ
-1535 IKKIEDGQKVS
+1535 DGQKIS
-1546 EQTMI
+1546 EQKLIEASNRMI
-1551 SNANRVVQILAK
+1551 AIQQNIGEMQIRTDFVNK
-1563 LENVQLVTEAI
+1563 F
-1574 TQYMSYSND
+1574 MSQSED
-1583 GLVIKMKDGTSSV
+1583 GLVIGQKDGTSSV
-1596 RVTTDRIAFYSGGT
+1596 RVDNDRISFYSSGKEVAYIAQSVLVIDSGIFT
-1610 ETAFISQG
+1610 TK
-1618 YLQIE
+1618 LQI
-1623 SGVFTLRLRIG
+1623 GRYRIEQYELNADINVVRYVG
-1634 SFLFEESS
+1634 
-1642 KGRLQ
+1642 
-1647 IKKIRGIGG
+1647 

>member
-135 WGALTIGTNEVND
+135 WGALTIGTNEVKD

-204 YGVGRDKTDV
+204 YGVGRDRSDTV
-214 ILRYQ
+214 LRYQ
-219 KNISGIRKTVDKRQ
+219 KNIAGITKKLDKRQ

-247 GERVISNPVTRKVT
+247 GERVVSNPVTRKVT
-261 KTVGSNRTYL
+261 KTVGSNKTYL
-271 GGDLKYY
+271 GGDIKYY

-311 SYWGDSTVGRRDN
+311 SFWGDSTVGRRDN
-324 NWAGMTGGAQTRP
+324 NWSGMTGGAQTRP

-385 NIADYTKGLFTAGG
+385 NIADYTKGLFRAGG
-399 AKYNYAEAKYQSYTN
+399 AKYDYAAAGYQSYTN

-449 VARRATKTIQALNEA
+449 VARRATKTMQALNEA

-520 AYGWKLERSPNAS
+520 AYGWKVDKSPNAR
-533 NLQAGGIY
+533 NLKAGGIY
-541 SVKANFG
+541 NVRANRG
-548 APFYTGQWGHT
+548 APFYTTGWGHT

-565 SSTRVT
+565 SKTRVT

-576 FAGRMYVVEN
+576 FVGRMYVVEN
-586 SYEINAFARGLQTVC
+586 SYDINSFASGLQTVC

-612 NGATTQQVSGGTQ
+612 NGATTQQITGGTQ

-703 DSQDVLMST
+703 DSQDVLIST

-728 VDGYVDLEIGD
+728 VDGYVDLELGD
-739 VVRIQDDGYQPPL
+739 VVRIQDDGYEPPL
-752 ILSARVVEQVLSKD
+752 ILTARVVEQEISIT
-766 NPNSNKTKFSNF
+766 NPSSNKTKFSNF

-805 KLATSNGVA
+805 TLATSNGVA

-862 HVLNVT
+862 HVLNIT
-868 VEAYI
+868 VEAYL
-873 NEELVATAQ
+873 NEELVASTQ
-882 VSFTDT
+882 ISFTDT
-888 EDGTD
+888 EDG
-893 GVGIKSTSVVY
+893 
-904 GLSNSAD
+904 
-911 TQPIL
+911 
-916 WTGTIPV
+916 
-923 AGEGQYLWTRKITDY
+923 
-938 TDDAKE
+938 
-944 DTIEYTYSFQGKTG
+944 
-958 VAGTSIKVSKIEY
+958 
-971 QVGASGTVTPSG
+971 
-983 AWLTTIPSVPD
+983 
-994 GQFLWSKTTMSDNSV
+994 
-1009 IYGISKQGA
+1009 
-1018 TGPKGDKG
+1018 
-1026 ADGVAGKDGVG
+1026 
-1037 VKTTTITY
+1037 
-1045 GISANE
+1045 
-1051 TTQPTNWTT
+1051 
-1060 SVPAL
+1060 
-1065 VKGQYLWTKTV
+1065 
-1076 WAYTDSTSET
+1076 
-1086 GYVKTYIAKDGNNGS
+1086 
-1101 DGIAGKDGV
+1101 
-1110 GIKTTTITYKA
+1110 
-1121 STSGTV
+1121 
-1127 TPNGTWTSA
+1127 
-1136 IPSVPSGQFLWTKTV
+1136 
-1151 WTYTDNTNETGYSVA
+1151 
-1166 KMGEK
+1166 EK
-1171 GDKGDAGPQG
+1171 GD
-1181 PTGATGLQGPKGD
+1181 
-1194 QGVIGPTGAD
+1194 D
-1204 GKPSYTHIAYA
+1204 GKSSWTAWA
-1215 TNSTGTTGF
+1215 NSE
-1224 SVSDNVGKTYIGMYV
+1224 
-1239 DNLATDSTDPKK
+1239 
-1251 YKWNLIK
+1251 
-1258 GADGAQGIAGP
+1258 
-1269 AGKDGKTPYWHT
+1269 DGK
-1281 AYANSADG
+1281 
-1289 TVDFSVSDS
+1289 VDFSITESK
-1298 ANKRYIGQYTDYDA
+1298 NRRFIGTYTGIEQSTNYLDY
-1312 IDSNDPKK
+1312 K
-1320 YRWTDMIGTVVVG
+1320 WTDMSANVAVG
-1333 TNNLINGTKSF
+1333 TQNLLDGTKSF
-1344 SGEDWFTSATLEDE
+1344 SGSWFTEGAKLETIK
-1358 NISNYP
+1358 ISEYP
-1364 FTFKKW
+1364 FEFKKW
-1370 ISAQKVSHAKDIM
+1370 KSGNKISHTIEFDVKA
-1383 VEQGVTYTFS
+1383 GVTYTFT
-1393 AYVKRE
+1393 AAIARE
-1399 VAGNLYFY
+1399 NAGRLYFY
-1407 LYDIADGFIT
+1407 LYDLFANHIT
-1417 SDTPREAIIKNVD
+1417 SNTPRETIIENVTRD
-1430 SNVRRFEITFTPT
+1430 IQMFKVTFVPLRD
-1443 KTGKIRPR
+1443 GKIKPR
-1451 FAMVSSEQGSFST
+1451 FAMLASDAGWFMT
-1464 GGFMLVRGNKT
+1464 GGYMLVKGNKS

-1493 DGAFTVEQLNAIAE
+1493 DEAFTVEQLNALAERARIAE
-1507 EQRLMKANLEAAAS
+1507 AELQSKATLDTVNDWVKA
-1521 LQEVQDKA
+1521 LQDEIKA
-1529 KELLDQ
+1529 REG
-1535 IKKIEDGQKVS
+1535 GQKLS
-1546 EQTMI
+1546 EQKLIDFSNRMI
-1551 SNANRVVQILAK
+1551 AVQQTIGEMQIRTDFVNK
-1563 LENVQLVTEAI
+1563 F
-1574 TQYMSYSND
+1574 MSQSED
-1583 GLVIKMKDGTSSV
+1583 GLVIGQKDGTSSV
-1596 RVTTDRIAFYSGGT
+1596 RVDNDRISFYSSGKEVAYIAQSVLVIDSGIFT
-1610 ETAFISQG
+1610 TK
-1618 YLQIE
+1618 LQI
-1623 SGVFTLRLRIG
+1623 GRYRIEQYELNPDINVVRYVG
-1634 SFLFEESS
+1634 
-1642 KGRLQ
+1642 
-1647 IKKIRGIGG
+1647 

>member
-1 MVIIT
+1 MLT
-6 LVIHDSKLHPVL
+6 IHGPDLKPVL
-18 LLDNEKQGTLN
+18 FLDNDKQGALN
-29 YFDDTWT
+29 YFNHKWY
-36 RQLTTGSSVFEFSVY
+36 RKQKTGSSVLEFSVY
-51 KKTLEGDNPLNHK
+51 KKDLLGDSPLSHK
-64 YQVLNDQA
+64 YHVLNDQA
-72 FVSFVHKDK
+72 FVSFVHKGK
-81 VQLFNIMQIEET
+81 VQLLNIMKIDEDEKQID
-93 ETTVRCYCENLNLE
+93 CYCENLNLE
-107 LLNEYCNPYKATKA
+107 LLNEYCNAYKATKA
-121 MSFEEYLVAFDILN
+121 MSFEEYLVQFDILS
-135 WGALTIGTNEVND
+135 WGALTVGTNEVKD

-155 TGQDTKLA
+155 TSQETKLA

-171 FDAEIEFETQLH
+171 FDAEIEFETKL
-183 NNHTFKAFIVNV
+183 NFNHTFKQLIINI

-204 YGVGRDKTDV
+204 YGVDRDKTDV

-242 KKTVK
+242 KKTVR

-311 SYWGDSTVGRRDN
+311 SFWGDSTVGKRDN
-324 NWAGMTGGAQTRP
+324 NWAGMSGGAQTRP

-385 NIADYTKGLFTAGG
+385 NIADYTKGLFRAGG
-399 AKYNYAEAKYQSYTN
+399 AKYDYAAAGYQSYTN

-426 TGNILDTIDK
+426 TGNILNTIDK
-436 LWQTPVQPITAVN
+436 LWQTPVKPITAVN
-449 VARRATKTIQALNEA
+449 VARRATKTIQAINEA
-464 TRLKG
+464 TKLKG

-520 AYGWKLERSPNAS
+520 AYGWKVDKSPNAG
-533 NLQAGGIY
+533 NLKAGGIY
-541 SVKANFG
+541 NVRANRG
-548 APFYTGQWGHT
+548 APFYTTGWGHT

-565 SSTRVT
+565 SKTRVT

-576 FAGRMYVVEN
+576 FVGRMYVVEN
-586 SYEINAFARGLQTVC
+586 SYDINSFASGLQTVC

-703 DSQDVLMST
+703 DSQEVLMST
-712 ALKDLKA
+712 GLKDLKA

-728 VDGYVDLEIGD
+728 VDGYVDLELGD
-739 VVRIQDDGYQPPL
+739 VVRIQDDGYEPPL
-752 ILSARVVEQVLSKD
+752 ILTARVVEQEISIT
-766 NPNSNKTKFSNF
+766 NPSSNKTKFSNF

-862 HVLNVT
+862 HVLNIT
-868 VEAYI
+868 VEAYL
-873 NEELVATAQ
+873 NEELVASTQ
-882 VSFTDT
+882 ISFTDT
-888 EDGTD
+888 EDG
-893 GVGIKSTSVVY
+893 
-904 GLSNSAD
+904 AD
-911 TQPIL
+911 
-916 WTGTIPV
+916 
-923 AGEGQYLWTRKITDY
+923 
-938 TDDAKE
+938 
-944 DTIEYTYSFQGKTG
+944 
-958 VAGTSIKVSKIEY
+958 
-971 QVGASGTVTPSG
+971 
-983 AWLTTIPSVPD
+983 
-994 GQFLWSKTTMSDNSV
+994 
-1009 IYGISKQGA
+1009 
-1018 TGPKGDKG
+1018 
-1026 ADGVAGKDGVG
+1026 GKDG
-1037 VKTTTITY
+1037 
-1045 GISANE
+1045 A
-1051 TTQPTNWTT
+1051 P
-1060 SVPAL
+1060 
-1065 VKGQYLWTKTV
+1065 
-1076 WAYTDSTSET
+1076 
-1086 GYVKTYIAKDGNNGS
+1086 
-1101 DGIAGKDGV
+1101 
-1110 GIKTTTITYKA
+1110 
-1121 STSGTV
+1121 
-1127 TPNGTWTSA
+1127 
-1136 IPSVPSGQFLWTKTV
+1136 
-1151 WTYTDNTNETGYSVA
+1151 
-1166 KMGEK
+1166 
-1171 GDKGDAGPQG
+1171 GPQG
-1181 PTGATGLQGPKGD
+1181 PPGVNGLQGPKGD
-1194 QGVIGPTGAD
+1194 QGIQGPAGAD
-1204 GKPSYTHIAYA
+1204 GKATYTHIAYA
-1215 TNSTGTTGF
+1215 LDENGSTGF

-1239 DNLATDSTDPKK
+1239 DDNIIDSNDPKK

-1258 GADGAQGIAGP
+1258 GADGARGIQGP
-1269 AGKDGKTPYWHT
+1269 AGADGKTPYWHV
-1281 AYANSADG
+1281 AYANSSDG

-1312 IDSNDPKK
+1312 IDSSDPKK
-1320 YRWTDMIGTVVVG
+1320 YRWTDMVGTVVVG
-1333 TNNLINGTKSF
+1333 TNNLIDGTKSF
-1344 SGEDWFTSATLEDE
+1344 FGTDWFTSATLEDE
-1358 NISNYP
+1358 NLSNCP
-1364 FTFKKW
+1364 FTLKKW
-1370 ISAQKVSHAKDIM
+1370 ISGQKVSHAKDIM

-1417 SDTPREAIIKNVD
+1417 SDTPRETIIKNVD
-1430 SNVRRFEITFTPT
+1430 SSLRRFEIIFTPT
-1443 KTGKIRPR
+1443 KTGRIRPR
-1451 FAMVSSEQGSFST
+1451 FAMVSSEQGSFSS

-1493 DGAFTVEQLNAIAE
+1493 DQELTQAQILALEERTAIARENAIAE
-1507 EQRLMKANLEAAAS
+1507 AMQNTLSEVETKWKLWYDLNTIDEKQKVANDIAQLFDRTTEFKQLLGEASARFSFINNETLIGEEGVAIG
-1521 LQEVQDKA
+1521 DKGGKA
-1529 KELLDQ
+1529 KLFL
-1535 IKKIEDGQKVS
+1535 
-1546 EQTMI
+1546 
-1551 SNANRVVQILAK
+1551 
-1563 LENVQLVTEAI
+1563 
-1574 TQYMSYSND
+1574 SND
-1583 GLVIKMKDGTSSV
+1583 SISFVTNGVAQMTLTGDTLTIKNGLFTERIQIGNFVEEVYDRNPLFNVI
-1596 RVTTDRIAFYSGGT
+1596 RA
-1610 ETAFISQG
+1610 
-1618 YLQIE
+1618 
-1623 SGVFTLRLRIG
+1623 
-1634 SFLFEESS
+1634 
-1642 KGRLQ
+1642 
-1647 IKKIRGIGG
+1647 IRNS

>member
-18 LLDNEKQGTLN
+18 LLDNEKQGALN
-29 YFDDTWT
+29 YYDDLWT

-51 KKTLEGDNPLNHK
+51 KKTLLGDNPLNHK
-64 YQVLNDQA
+64 YHALNDQA
-72 FVSFVHKDK
+72 FVSFVHKGK
-81 VQLFNIMQIEET
+81 VQLFNIMQVEET
-93 ETTVRCYCENLNLE
+93 ETTIRCLCENLNLE
-107 LLNEYCNPYKATKA
+107 LLNEYCNAYKATKA
-121 MSFEEYLVAFDILN
+121 MSFEEYLVQFDILN
-135 WGALTIGTNEVND
+135 WGALTIGTNEVKD

-183 NNHTFKAFIVNV
+183 NNHTFKAFIINI

-204 YGVGRDKTDV
+204 YGVGRDRSDTV
-214 ILRYQ
+214 LRYQ
-219 KNISGIRKTVDKRQ
+219 KNISGITKKLDKRQ

-261 KTVGSNRTYL
+261 KTVGSNKTYL
-271 GGDLKYY
+271 GGDIKYY

-287 QAIINYAVQYN
+287 QGIINYAVQYN

-311 SYWGDSTVGRRDN
+311 SFWGDSTVGRRDN
-324 NWAGMTGGAQTRP
+324 NWAGMSGGAQTRP

-385 NIADYTKGLFTAGG
+385 NIADYTKGLFKVGG
-399 AKYNYAEAKYQSYTN
+399 AKDDYAAAGYQSYTN
-414 LMTNIRNGINKV
+414 LMTNIRNGINKAS
-426 TGNILDTIDK
+426 GNILNTIDT
-436 LWQTPVQPITAVN
+436 LWQTPVKPITSATT
-449 VARRATKTIQALNEA
+449 AKRATKTIQAINEA
-464 TRLKG
+464 TKLKG

-495 SIGGIRGRIGGGM
+495 SIGGIRGRIGDGM

-520 AYGWKLERSPNAS
+520 AYGWKVDKSPNAG
-533 NLQAGGIY
+533 NLKAGGIY
-541 SVKANFG
+541 NVRANRG
-548 APFYTGQWGHT
+548 APFYTTGWGHT

-565 SSTRVT
+565 SKTRVT

-576 FAGRMYVVEN
+576 FAGRMYIVEN
-586 SYEINAFARGLQTVC
+586 SYEINAFSRGLQTVC

-612 NGATTQQVSGGTQ
+612 NGATTQQITGGTQ

-631 VQEAQTESYEEE
+631 VQEAQTETYEEE

-703 DSQDVLMST
+703 DSQDVLIST

-728 VDGYVDLEIGD
+728 VDGYVDLELGD
-739 VVRIQDDGYQPPL
+739 VVRIQDDGYEPPL
-752 ILSARVVEQVLSKD
+752 ILTARVTEQEISST

-778 VEKESQLASDLISD
+778 VEKESQLATDLISD

-814 FKNGT
+814 FKNGV

-830 NGKDYEAVYFY
+830 NGKDYDAIYFY
-841 KNGDSLID
+841 KNGDSLIEV
-849 IGPSLIVKASDFN
+849 GPSLTVKASDFS
-862 HVLNVT
+862 HVLNIT
-868 VEAYI
+868 VEAYV
-873 NEELVATAQ
+873 NEELVASTQ
-882 VSFTDT
+882 ISFTDT

-893 GVGIKSTSVVY
+893 G
-904 GLSNSAD
+904 
-911 TQPIL
+911 
-916 WTGTIPV
+916 
-923 AGEGQYLWTRKITDY
+923 
-938 TDDAKE
+938 
-944 DTIEYTYSFQGKTG
+944 
-958 VAGTSIKVSKIEY
+958 
-971 QVGASGTVTPSG
+971 
-983 AWLTTIPSVPD
+983 
-994 GQFLWSKTTMSDNSV
+994 
-1009 IYGISKQGA
+1009 
-1018 TGPKGDKG
+1018 
-1026 ADGVAGKDGVG
+1026 
-1037 VKTTTITY
+1037 
-1045 GISANE
+1045 
-1051 TTQPTNWTT
+1051 
-1060 SVPAL
+1060 
-1065 VKGQYLWTKTV
+1065 
-1076 WAYTDSTSET
+1076 
-1086 GYVKTYIAKDGNNGS
+1086 
-1101 DGIAGKDGV
+1101 
-1110 GIKTTTITYKA
+1110 
-1121 STSGTV
+1121 
-1127 TPNGTWTSA
+1127 
-1136 IPSVPSGQFLWTKTV
+1136 
-1151 WTYTDNTNETGYSVA
+1151 
-1166 KMGEK
+1166 EK
-1171 GDKGDAGPQG
+1171 GD
-1181 PTGATGLQGPKGD
+1181 
-1194 QGVIGPTGAD
+1194 D
-1204 GKPSYTHIAYA
+1204 GKSSWTAWA
-1215 TNSTGTTGF
+1215 NSE
-1224 SVSDNVGKTYIGMYV
+1224 
-1239 DNLATDSTDPKK
+1239 
-1251 YKWNLIK
+1251 
-1258 GADGAQGIAGP
+1258 
-1269 AGKDGKTPYWHT
+1269 DGK
-1281 AYANSADG
+1281 
-1289 TVDFSVSDS
+1289 VDFSITESK
-1298 ANKRYIGQYTDYDA
+1298 NRRFIGTYTGIEQSTNYLDY
-1312 IDSNDPKK
+1312 K
-1320 YRWTDMIGTVVVG
+1320 WTDMVGTVVVG
-1333 TNNLINGTKSF
+1333 TNNLIDGTKSF
-1344 SGEDWFTSATLEDE
+1344 FGTDWFTSATLEDE
-1358 NISNYP
+1358 NLSNYP
-1364 FTFKKW
+1364 FTLKKW
-1370 ISAQKVSHAKDIM
+1370 ISGQKVSHAKDIM

-1417 SDTPREAIIKNVD
+1417 SDTPRETIIKNVD
-1430 SNVRRFEITFTPT
+1430 SSLRRFEITFTPA

-1493 DGAFTVEQLNAIAE
+1493 DGDFTVEQLNKLAERARIAE
-1507 EQRLMKANLEAAAS
+1507 AELQSKATLDTVNGWVKA
-1521 LQEVQDKA
+1521 LQDEIKA
-1529 KELLDQ
+1529 RE
-1535 IKKIEDGQKVS
+1535 EGQKLS
-1546 EQTMI
+1546 EQKLIDASNRMI
-1551 SNANRVVQILAK
+1551 AVQQTVGEMQVRTDFVNK
-1563 LENVQLVTEAI
+1563 F
-1574 TQYMSYSND
+1574 MSQSED
-1583 GLVIKMKDGTSSV
+1583 GLVIGQKDGTSSV
-1596 RVTTDRIAFYSGGT
+1596 RVDNDRISFYSSGKEVAYIAQSVLVIDSGIFT
-1610 ETAFISQG
+1610 TK
-1618 YLQIE
+1618 LQI
-1623 SGVFTLRLRIG
+1623 GRYRIEQYELNPDINVVRYVG
-1634 SFLFEESS
+1634 
-1642 KGRLQ
+1642 
-1647 IKKIRGIGG
+1647 

>member
-1 MVIIT
+1 MLT
-6 LVIHDSKLHPVL
+6 IHGPDLKPVL
-18 LLDNEKQGTLN
+18 FLDNDKQGALN
-29 YFDDTWT
+29 YFNHKWY
-36 RQLTTGSSVFEFSVY
+36 RKQKTGSSVLEFSVY
-51 KKTLEGDNPLNHK
+51 KKDLLGDSPLSHK
-64 YQVLNDQA
+64 YHVLNDQA
-72 FVSFVHKDK
+72 FVSFVHKSK
-81 VQLFNIMQIEET
+81 VQLLNIMKIDEDEKQID
-93 ETTVRCYCENLNLE
+93 CYCENLNLE
-107 LLNEYCNPYKATKA
+107 LLNEYCNAYKATKA
-121 MSFEEYLVAFDILN
+121 MSFEEYLVQFDILN
-135 WGALTIGTNEVND
+135 WGALTIGTNEVKD

-163 RLLSIANN
+163 RILSIANN
-171 FDAEIEFETQLH
+171 FDAEIEFETKL
-183 NNHTFKAFIVNV
+183 NFNHTFKQLIINI

-247 GERVISNPVTRKVT
+247 GERVVSNPVTRKVT
-261 KTVGSNRTYL
+261 KTVGSNKTYL

-311 SYWGDSTVGRRDN
+311 SFWGDSTVGRRDN
-324 NWAGMTGGAQTRP
+324 NWSGMTGGAQTRP

-385 NIADYTKGLFTAGG
+385 NIADYTKGLFRAGG
-399 AKYNYAEAKYQSYTN
+399 AKYDYAAAGYQSYTN

-449 VARRATKTIQALNEA
+449 VARRATKTMQALNEA

-520 AYGWKLERSPNAS
+520 AYGWKVDKSPNAR
-533 NLQAGGIY
+533 NLKAGGIY
-541 SVKANFG
+541 NVRANRG
-548 APFYTGQWGHT
+548 APFYTTGWGHT

-565 SSTRVT
+565 SKTRVT

-576 FAGRMYVVEN
+576 FVGRMYVVEN
-586 SYEINAFARGLQTVC
+586 SYDINSFASGLQTVC

-612 NGATTQQVSGGTQ
+612 NGATTQQITGGTQ

-631 VQEAQTESYEEE
+631 VQEAQTETYEEE

-703 DSQDVLMST
+703 DSQDVLIST

-719 HAYPAITYE
+719 HAYPAVTYE
-728 VDGYVDLEIGD
+728 VDGYVDLELGD
-739 VVRIQDDGYQPPL
+739 VVRIQDDGYEPPL
-752 ILSARVVEQVLSKD
+752 ILTARVIEQEISIT
-766 NPNSNKTKFSNF
+766 NPSSNKTKFSNF

-798 ESIPYEI
+798 ESIPYDI
-805 KLATSNGVA
+805 QLATSNGVA
-814 FKNGT
+814 FKNGV
-819 GESVLTPSLQK
+819 GESVLTPNLQK
-830 NGKDYEAVYFY
+830 NGKDYDAIYFY
-841 KNGDSLID
+841 KNGDSLIEV
-849 IGPSLIVKASDFN
+849 GPSLTVKASDFS
-862 HVLNVT
+862 HVLNIS
-868 VEAYI
+868 VEAYV
-873 NEELVATAQ
+873 NEELVASTQ
-882 VSFTDT
+882 ISFTDT
-888 EDGTD
+888 EDG
-893 GVGIKSTSVVY
+893 
-904 GLSNSAD
+904 
-911 TQPIL
+911 
-916 WTGTIPV
+916 
-923 AGEGQYLWTRKITDY
+923 
-938 TDDAKE
+938 
-944 DTIEYTYSFQGKTG
+944 
-958 VAGTSIKVSKIEY
+958 
-971 QVGASGTVTPSG
+971 
-983 AWLTTIPSVPD
+983 
-994 GQFLWSKTTMSDNSV
+994 
-1009 IYGISKQGA
+1009 
-1018 TGPKGDKG
+1018 
-1026 ADGVAGKDGVG
+1026 
-1037 VKTTTITY
+1037 
-1045 GISANE
+1045 
-1051 TTQPTNWTT
+1051 
-1060 SVPAL
+1060 
-1065 VKGQYLWTKTV
+1065 
-1076 WAYTDSTSET
+1076 
-1086 GYVKTYIAKDGNNGS
+1086 
-1101 DGIAGKDGV
+1101 
-1110 GIKTTTITYKA
+1110 
-1121 STSGTV
+1121 
-1127 TPNGTWTSA
+1127 
-1136 IPSVPSGQFLWTKTV
+1136 
-1151 WTYTDNTNETGYSVA
+1151 
-1166 KMGEK
+1166 EK
-1171 GDKGDAGPQG
+1171 GD
-1181 PTGATGLQGPKGD
+1181 
-1194 QGVIGPTGAD
+1194 D
-1204 GKPSYTHIAYA
+1204 GKSSWTAWA
-1215 TNSTGTTGF
+1215 NSE
-1224 SVSDNVGKTYIGMYV
+1224 
-1239 DNLATDSTDPKK
+1239 
-1251 YKWNLIK
+1251 
-1258 GADGAQGIAGP
+1258 
-1269 AGKDGKTPYWHT
+1269 DGK
-1281 AYANSADG
+1281 
-1289 TVDFSVSDS
+1289 VDFSITESK
-1298 ANKRYIGQYTDYDA
+1298 NRRFIGTYTGIEQSTNYLDY
-1312 IDSNDPKK
+1312 K
-1320 YRWTDMIGTVVVG
+1320 WTDMVGTVVVG
-1333 TNNLINGTKSF
+1333 TNNLIDGTKSF
-1344 SGEDWFTSATLEDE
+1344 VGTDWFTSATLEDE
-1358 NISNYP
+1358 NLSNYP
-1364 FTFKKW
+1364 FTLKKW
-1370 ISAQKVSHAKDIM
+1370 ISGQKVSHAKDIM
-1383 VEQGVTYTFS
+1383 VKQGVTYTFS

-1417 SDTPREAIIKNVD
+1417 SDTPRETIIKNVD
-1430 SNVRRFEITFTPT
+1430 SSLRRFEITFTPT

-1451 FAMVSSEQGSFST
+1451 FAMVSSEQGSFSS

>member
-1 MVIIT
+1 MLT
-6 LVIHDSKLHPVL
+6 IHGPDLKPVL
-18 LLDNEKQGTLN
+18 FLDNDKQGALN
-29 YFDDTWT
+29 YFNHKWY
-36 RQLTTGSSVFEFSVY
+36 RKQKTGSSVLEFSVY
-51 KKTLEGDNPLNHK
+51 KKDLLGDSPLSHK
-64 YQVLNDQA
+64 YHVLNDQA
-72 FVSFVHKDK
+72 FVSFVHKGK
-81 VQLFNIMQIEET
+81 VQLLNIMKIDEDEKQID
-93 ETTVRCYCENLNLE
+93 CYCENLNLE
-107 LLNEYCNPYKATKA
+107 LLNEYCNAYKATKA
-121 MSFEEYLVAFDILN
+121 MSFEEYLVQFDILN
-135 WGALTIGTNEVND
+135 WGALTVGTNEVKD

-155 TGQDTKLA
+155 TSQETKLA

-171 FDAEIEFETQLH
+171 FDAEIEFETKL
-183 NNHTFKAFIVNV
+183 NFNHTFKQLIINI

-298 ILPSGIITQLYLE
+298 ILPSGIICQLYLE
-311 SYWGDSTVGRRDN
+311 SFWGDSTVGKRDN
-324 NWAGMTGGAQTRP
+324 NWSGMSGGAQTRP

-385 NIADYTKGLFTAGG
+385 NIADYTKGLFKVGG
-399 AKYNYAEAKYQSYTN
+399 AKYDYAAAGYQSYTN
-414 LMTNIRNGINKV
+414 LMTNIRNGINKAS
-426 TGNILDTIDK
+426 GNILNTIDT
-436 LWQTPVQPITAVN
+436 LWQTPVSPITSATT
-449 VARRATKTIQALNEA
+449 AKRATKTIQAINEA
-464 TRLKG
+464 TKLKG
-469 RRIGSG
+469 RRVGSG

-520 AYGWKLERSPNAS
+520 SYGWKVDKSPNAG
-533 NLQAGGIY
+533 NLKAGGIY
-541 SVKANFG
+541 NVRANRG
-548 APFYTGQWGHT
+548 APFYTTGWGHT

-565 SSTRVT
+565 SKTRVT

-576 FAGRMYVVEN
+576 YAGRMYVMEN

-631 VQEAQTESYEEE
+631 VQEAQTETYEEE

-687 NETRDNW
+687 NETRYNW

-703 DSQDVLMST
+703 DSQDVLIST

-719 HAYPAITYE
+719 HAYPAVTYE
-728 VDGYVDLEIGD
+728 VDGYVDLELGD
-739 VVRIQDDGYQPPL
+739 VVRIQDDGYESPL
-752 ILSARVVEQVLSKD
+752 ILTARVTEQEISIT
-766 NPNSNKTKFSNF
+766 NPSSNKTKFSNF

-814 FKNGT
+814 FKNGV

-849 IGPSLIVKASDFN
+849 VGPSLTVKASDFS
-862 HVLNVT
+862 HVLNIT
-868 VEAYI
+868 VEAYV
-873 NEELVATAQ
+873 NEELVASTQ
-882 VSFTDT
+882 ISFTDT

-893 GVGIKSTSVVY
+893 G
-904 GLSNSAD
+904 
-911 TQPIL
+911 
-916 WTGTIPV
+916 
-923 AGEGQYLWTRKITDY
+923 
-938 TDDAKE
+938 
-944 DTIEYTYSFQGKTG
+944 
-958 VAGTSIKVSKIEY
+958 
-971 QVGASGTVTPSG
+971 
-983 AWLTTIPSVPD
+983 
-994 GQFLWSKTTMSDNSV
+994 
-1009 IYGISKQGA
+1009 
-1018 TGPKGDKG
+1018 
-1026 ADGVAGKDGVG
+1026 
-1037 VKTTTITY
+1037 
-1045 GISANE
+1045 
-1051 TTQPTNWTT
+1051 
-1060 SVPAL
+1060 
-1065 VKGQYLWTKTV
+1065 
-1076 WAYTDSTSET
+1076 
-1086 GYVKTYIAKDGNNGS
+1086 
-1101 DGIAGKDGV
+1101 
-1110 GIKTTTITYKA
+1110 
-1121 STSGTV
+1121 
-1127 TPNGTWTSA
+1127 
-1136 IPSVPSGQFLWTKTV
+1136 
-1151 WTYTDNTNETGYSVA
+1151 
-1166 KMGEK
+1166 EK
-1171 GDKGDAGPQG
+1171 GD
-1181 PTGATGLQGPKGD
+1181 
-1194 QGVIGPTGAD
+1194 D
-1204 GKPSYTHIAYA
+1204 GKSSWTAWA
-1215 TNSTGTTGF
+1215 NSE
-1224 SVSDNVGKTYIGMYV
+1224 
-1239 DNLATDSTDPKK
+1239 
-1251 YKWNLIK
+1251 
-1258 GADGAQGIAGP
+1258 
-1269 AGKDGKTPYWHT
+1269 DGK
-1281 AYANSADG
+1281 
-1289 TVDFSVSDS
+1289 VDFSITESK
-1298 ANKRYIGQYTDYDA
+1298 NRRFIGTYTGIEQSTNYLDY
-1312 IDSNDPKK
+1312 K
-1320 YRWTDMIGTVVVG
+1320 WTDMVGTVVVG
-1333 TNNLINGTKSF
+1333 TNNLIDGTKSF
-1344 SGEDWFTSATLEDE
+1344 SGTDWFTSATLEDE

-1370 ISAQKVSHAKDIM
+1370 ISGQKVSHAKDII

-1399 VAGNLYFY
+1399 EAGNLYFY
-1407 LYDIADGFIT
+1407 LYDETDDFIT
-1417 SDTPREAIIKNVD
+1417 SDTPRETIIKNVD

-1451 FAMVSSEQGSFST
+1451 FAMVSSEQGGFSS

-1493 DGAFTVEQLNAIAE
+1493 DGAFTVEQLNALAERARIAE
-1507 EQRLMKANLEAAAS
+1507 AELQSKATLDTVNDWVKA
-1521 LQEVQDKA
+1521 LQDEIKA
-1529 KELLDQ
+1529 RE
-1535 IKKIEDGQKVS
+1535 EGQKLS
-1546 EQTMI
+1546 EQKLIDFSNRMI
-1551 SNANRVVQILAK
+1551 AVQQTIGEMQVRTDFVNK
-1563 LENVQLVTEAI
+1563 F
-1574 TQYMSYSND
+1574 MSQSED
-1583 GLVIKMKDGTSSV
+1583 GLVIGQKDGTSSV
-1596 RVTTDRIAFYSGGT
+1596 RVDNDRISFYSSGKEVAYIAQSVLVIDSGIFT
-1610 ETAFISQG
+1610 TK
-1618 YLQIE
+1618 LQI
-1623 SGVFTLRLRIG
+1623 GRYRIEQYELNPDINVVRYVG
-1634 SFLFEESS
+1634 
-1642 KGRLQ
+1642 
-1647 IKKIRGIGG
+1647 

>member
-1 MVIIT
+1 MVVIT
-6 LVIHDSKLHPVL
+6 LVIHDAKLHPVL
-18 LLDNEKQGTLN
+18 LLDNERQGALN
-29 YFDDTWT
+29 YYDDLWT
-36 RQLTTGSSVFEFSVY
+36 RQLTTGSSAFEFSVY
-51 KKTLEGDNPLNHK
+51 KKSLLGDNPLNHK
-64 YQVLNDQA
+64 YHALNDQA

-81 VQLFNIMQIEET
+81 VQLFNIMRVEET
-93 ETTVRCYCENLNLE
+93 ETTIHCYCENLNLE
-107 LLNEYCNPYKATKA
+107 LLNEYCNAYKATKA
-121 MSFEEYLVAFDILN
+121 MSFEEYLVQFDILN
-135 WGALTIGTNEVND
+135 WGALTIGTNEVKD

-163 RLLSIANN
+163 RILSIANN

-195 YKEYEEGKS
+195 YKEYEEGVS
-204 YGVGRDKTDV
+204 YGVGRDRSDIV
-214 ILRYQ
+214 LRYQ
-219 KNISGIRKTVDKRQ
+219 KNVTGITKKLDKRQ

-287 QAIINYAVQYN
+287 QSIINYAVQYN
-298 ILPSGIITQLYLE
+298 ILPSGIICQLYLE
-311 SYWGDSTVGRRDN
+311 SLWGDSAVGKRDN
-324 NWAGMTGGAQTRP
+324 NWAGISGGAQTRP

-345 MARPANEG
+345 MARPPSEG

-385 NIADYTKGLFTAGG
+385 NIADYTKGLFRAGG
-399 AKYNYAEAKYQSYTN
+399 AKYDYAAAGYQSYTN

-426 TGNILDTIDK
+426 TGNILNTIDK

-449 VARRATKTIQALNEA
+449 VARRATKTMQALNEA

-495 SIGGIRGRIGGGM
+495 SVGGIRGRIGGGM

-520 AYGWKLERSPNAS
+520 AYGWKLDRSPNAG

-541 SVKANFG
+541 NVKANFG
-548 APFYTGQWGHT
+548 APFYTTQWGHT

-565 SSTRVT
+565 SKTRVT

-576 FAGRMYVVEN
+576 YAGRMYVMEN

-612 NGATTQQVSGGTQ
+612 NGATTQQITGGTQ

-631 VQEAQTESYEEE
+631 VQEAQTETYEEE

-703 DSQDVLMST
+703 DSQDVLIST

-719 HAYPAITYE
+719 HAYPAVTYE
-728 VDGYVDLEIGD
+728 VDGYVDLELGD
-739 VVRIQDDGYQPPL
+739 VVRIQDDGYEPPL
-752 ILSARVVEQVLSKD
+752 ILTARVIEQEISIT
-766 NPNSNKTKFSNF
+766 NPSSNKTKFSNF

-798 ESIPYEI
+798 ESIPYDI
-805 KLATSNGVA
+805 QLATSNGVA
-814 FKNGT
+814 FKNGV
-819 GESVLTPSLQK
+819 GESVLTPNLQK
-830 NGKDYEAVYFY
+830 NGKDYDAIYFY
-841 KNGDSLID
+841 KNGDSLIEV
-849 IGPSLIVKASDFN
+849 GPSLTVKASDFS
-862 HVLNVT
+862 HVLNIS
-868 VEAYI
+868 VEAYV
-873 NEELVATAQ
+873 NEELVASTQ
-882 VSFTDT
+882 ISFTDT
-888 EDGTD
+888 EDG
-893 GVGIKSTSVVY
+893 
-904 GLSNSAD
+904 
-911 TQPIL
+911 
-916 WTGTIPV
+916 
-923 AGEGQYLWTRKITDY
+923 
-938 TDDAKE
+938 
-944 DTIEYTYSFQGKTG
+944 
-958 VAGTSIKVSKIEY
+958 
-971 QVGASGTVTPSG
+971 
-983 AWLTTIPSVPD
+983 
-994 GQFLWSKTTMSDNSV
+994 
-1009 IYGISKQGA
+1009 
-1018 TGPKGDKG
+1018 
-1026 ADGVAGKDGVG
+1026 
-1037 VKTTTITY
+1037 
-1045 GISANE
+1045 
-1051 TTQPTNWTT
+1051 
-1060 SVPAL
+1060 
-1065 VKGQYLWTKTV
+1065 
-1076 WAYTDSTSET
+1076 
-1086 GYVKTYIAKDGNNGS
+1086 
-1101 DGIAGKDGV
+1101 
-1110 GIKTTTITYKA
+1110 
-1121 STSGTV
+1121 
-1127 TPNGTWTSA
+1127 
-1136 IPSVPSGQFLWTKTV
+1136 
-1151 WTYTDNTNETGYSVA
+1151 
-1166 KMGEK
+1166 EK
-1171 GDKGDAGPQG
+1171 GD
-1181 PTGATGLQGPKGD
+1181 
-1194 QGVIGPTGAD
+1194 D
-1204 GKPSYTHIAYA
+1204 GKSSWTAWA
-1215 TNSTGTTGF
+1215 NSE
-1224 SVSDNVGKTYIGMYV
+1224 
-1239 DNLATDSTDPKK
+1239 
-1251 YKWNLIK
+1251 
-1258 GADGAQGIAGP
+1258 
-1269 AGKDGKTPYWHT
+1269 DGK
-1281 AYANSADG
+1281 
-1289 TVDFSVSDS
+1289 VDFSITESK
-1298 ANKRYIGQYTDYDA
+1298 NRRFIGTYTGIEQSTNYLDY
-1312 IDSNDPKK
+1312 K
-1320 YRWTDMIGTVVVG
+1320 WTDMVGTVVVG
-1333 TNNLINGTKSF
+1333 TNNLIDGTKSF
-1344 SGEDWFTSATLEDE
+1344 VGTDWFTSATLEDE
-1358 NISNYP
+1358 NLSNYP
-1364 FTFKKW
+1364 FTLKKW
-1370 ISAQKVSHAKDIM
+1370 ISGQKVSHAKDIM
-1383 VEQGVTYTFS
+1383 VKQGVTYTFS

-1417 SDTPREAIIKNVD
+1417 SDTPRETIIKNVD
-1430 SNVRRFEITFTPT
+1430 SSLRRFEITFTPT

-1451 FAMVSSEQGSFST
+1451 FAMVSSEQGSFSS

>member
-18 LLDNEKQGTLN
+18 LLDNERQGTLN

-72 FVSFVHKDK
+72 FVSFVHKGK

-135 WGALTIGTNEVND
+135 WGALTIGTNEVKD
-148 KKLTLEW
+148 KRITLEW
-155 TGQDTKLA
+155 TDQDTKLA

-171 FDAEIEFETQLH
+171 FDAEVEFETQLH
-183 NNHTFKAFIVNV
+183 NNHTFKAFIINI

-204 YGVGRDKTDV
+204 YGVGRDRSDTV
-214 ILRYQ
+214 LRYQ
-219 KNISGIRKTVDKRQ
+219 KNIAGITKKLDKRQ

-261 KTVGSNRTYL
+261 KTVDSNRTYL

-311 SYWGDSTVGRRDN
+311 SFWGDSTVGRRDN
-324 NWAGMTGGAQTRP
+324 NWSGMTGGAQTRP

-385 NIADYTKGLFTAGG
+385 NLADYTKGLFKVGG
-399 AKYNYAEAKYQSYTN
+399 AKYDYAAAGYQSYTN
-414 LMTNIRNGINKV
+414 LMTNIRNGINKAS
-426 TGNILDTIDK
+426 GNILNTIDT
-436 LWQTPVQPITAVN
+436 LWQTPVKPITAVN
-449 VARRATKTIQALNEA
+449 VARRATKTIQAINEA
-464 TRLKG
+464 TKLKG

-490 AWIDS
+490 AWIDI

-520 AYGWKLERSPNAS
+520 AYGWKVDKSPNAG
-533 NLQAGGIY
+533 NLKAGGIY
-541 SVKANFG
+541 NVRANRG
-548 APFYTGQWGHT
+548 APFYTTGWGHT

-565 SSTRVT
+565 SKTRVT

-576 FAGRMYVVEN
+576 FVGRMYVVEN
-586 SYEINAFARGLQTVC
+586 SYDINSFASGLQTVC

-712 ALKDLKA
+712 GLKDLKA

-728 VDGYVDLEIGD
+728 VDGYVDLELGD
-739 VVRIQDDGYQPPL
+739 VVRIQDDGYEPPL
-752 ILSARVVEQVLSKD
+752 ILTARVVEQEISIT
-766 NPNSNKTKFSNF
+766 NPSSNKTKFSNF

-868 VEAYI
+868 VEAYL
-873 NEELVATAQ
+873 NEDLVASTQ
-882 VSFTDT
+882 ISFTDT
-888 EDGTD
+888 EDG
-893 GVGIKSTSVVY
+893 
-904 GLSNSAD
+904 
-911 TQPIL
+911 
-916 WTGTIPV
+916 
-923 AGEGQYLWTRKITDY
+923 
-938 TDDAKE
+938 
-944 DTIEYTYSFQGKTG
+944 
-958 VAGTSIKVSKIEY
+958 
-971 QVGASGTVTPSG
+971 
-983 AWLTTIPSVPD
+983 
-994 GQFLWSKTTMSDNSV
+994 
-1009 IYGISKQGA
+1009 
-1018 TGPKGDKG
+1018 
-1026 ADGVAGKDGVG
+1026 
-1037 VKTTTITY
+1037 
-1045 GISANE
+1045 
-1051 TTQPTNWTT
+1051 
-1060 SVPAL
+1060 
-1065 VKGQYLWTKTV
+1065 
-1076 WAYTDSTSET
+1076 
-1086 GYVKTYIAKDGNNGS
+1086 
-1101 DGIAGKDGV
+1101 
-1110 GIKTTTITYKA
+1110 
-1121 STSGTV
+1121 
-1127 TPNGTWTSA
+1127 
-1136 IPSVPSGQFLWTKTV
+1136 
-1151 WTYTDNTNETGYSVA
+1151 
-1166 KMGEK
+1166 EK
-1171 GDKGDAGPQG
+1171 GD
-1181 PTGATGLQGPKGD
+1181 
-1194 QGVIGPTGAD
+1194 D
-1204 GKPSYTHIAYA
+1204 GKSSWTAWA
-1215 TNSTGTTGF
+1215 NSE
-1224 SVSDNVGKTYIGMYV
+1224 
-1239 DNLATDSTDPKK
+1239 
-1251 YKWNLIK
+1251 
-1258 GADGAQGIAGP
+1258 
-1269 AGKDGKTPYWHT
+1269 DGK
-1281 AYANSADG
+1281 
-1289 TVDFSVSDS
+1289 VDFSITESK
-1298 ANKRYIGQYTDYDA
+1298 NRRFIGTYTGIEQSTNYLDY
-1312 IDSNDPKK
+1312 K
-1320 YRWTDMIGTVVVG
+1320 WTDMVGTVVVG
-1333 TNNLINGTKSF
+1333 TNNLIDGTKSF
-1344 SGEDWFTSATLEDE
+1344 FGTDWFTSATLEDE
-1358 NISNYP
+1358 NLSNYP
-1364 FTFKKW
+1364 FTLKKW
-1370 ISAQKVSHAKDIM
+1370 ISGQKVSHAKDIM
-1383 VEQGVTYTFS
+1383 VKQGVTYTFS

-1417 SDTPREAIIKNVD
+1417 SDTPRETIIKNVD
-1430 SNVRRFEITFTPT
+1430 SSLRRFEITFTPT

-1451 FAMVSSEQGSFST
+1451 FAMVSSEQGSFSS

>member
-18 LLDNEKQGTLN
+18 LLDNEKQGALN
-29 YFDDTWT
+29 YYDDLWT
-36 RQLTTGSSVFEFSVY
+36 RQLTTGSSAFEFSVY
-51 KKTLEGDNPLNHK
+51 KKTLLGDNPLNHK
-64 YQVLNDQA
+64 YHALNDQA
-72 FVSFVHKDK
+72 FVSFVHKGK
-81 VQLFNIMQIEET
+81 VQLFNIMRVEET
-93 ETTVRCYCENLNLE
+93 ETTIRCLCENLNLE
-107 LLNEYCNPYKATKA
+107 LLNEYCNAYKATKA
-121 MSFEEYLVAFDILN
+121 MSFEEYLVQFDILN
-135 WGALTIGTNEVND
+135 WGALTIGTNEVKD

-183 NNHTFKAFIVNV
+183 NNHTFKVFIVNV
-195 YKEYEEGKS
+195 YKEYEEGVS
-204 YGVGRDKTDV
+204 YGVGRDRSDV
-214 ILRYQ
+214 VLRYQ
-219 KNISGIRKTVDKRQ
+219 KNVTGITKKLDKRQ

-311 SYWGDSTVGRRDN
+311 SFWGDSTVGRRDN
-324 NWAGMTGGAQTRP
+324 NWSGMTGGAQTRP
-337 SGVKVTTG
+337 SGVNVTTG

-353 GTYMHYASVDDFL
+353 GTYMHYASVGDFL

-385 NIADYTKGLFTAGG
+385 NLADYTKGLFRAGG
-399 AKYNYAEAKYQSYTN
+399 AKYDYAAAGYQSYTN

-436 LWQTPVQPITAVN
+436 LWQTPVKPITAVN

-520 AYGWKLERSPNAS
+520 AYGWKLDRSPNAG

-541 SVKANFG
+541 NVKANFG
-548 APFYTGQWGHT
+548 APFYTTQWGHT

-565 SSTRVT
+565 SKTRVT

-576 FAGRMYVVEN
+576 YAGRMYVMEN

-703 DSQDVLMST
+703 DSQEVLMST
-712 ALKDLKA
+712 GLKDLKA

-728 VDGYVDLEIGD
+728 VDGYVDLELGD
-739 VVRIQDDGYQPPL
+739 VVRIQDDGYEPPL
-752 ILSARVVEQVLSKD
+752 ILTARVVEQEISIT
-766 NPNSNKTKFSNF
+766 NPSSNKTKFSNF

-841 KNGDSLID
+841 KNGDSLIE
-849 IGPSLIVKASDFN
+849 IGPSLTVKASDFS
-862 HVLNVT
+862 HVLNIT
-868 VEAYI
+868 VEAYV
-873 NEELVATAQ
+873 NEELVASTQ
-882 VSFTDT
+882 ISFTDT

-893 GVGIKSTSVVY
+893 G
-904 GLSNSAD
+904 
-911 TQPIL
+911 
-916 WTGTIPV
+916 
-923 AGEGQYLWTRKITDY
+923 
-938 TDDAKE
+938 
-944 DTIEYTYSFQGKTG
+944 
-958 VAGTSIKVSKIEY
+958 
-971 QVGASGTVTPSG
+971 
-983 AWLTTIPSVPD
+983 
-994 GQFLWSKTTMSDNSV
+994 
-1009 IYGISKQGA
+1009 
-1018 TGPKGDKG
+1018 
-1026 ADGVAGKDGVG
+1026 
-1037 VKTTTITY
+1037 
-1045 GISANE
+1045 
-1051 TTQPTNWTT
+1051 
-1060 SVPAL
+1060 
-1065 VKGQYLWTKTV
+1065 
-1076 WAYTDSTSET
+1076 
-1086 GYVKTYIAKDGNNGS
+1086 
-1101 DGIAGKDGV
+1101 
-1110 GIKTTTITYKA
+1110 
-1121 STSGTV
+1121 
-1127 TPNGTWTSA
+1127 
-1136 IPSVPSGQFLWTKTV
+1136 
-1151 WTYTDNTNETGYSVA
+1151 
-1166 KMGEK
+1166 EK
-1171 GDKGDAGPQG
+1171 GD
-1181 PTGATGLQGPKGD
+1181 
-1194 QGVIGPTGAD
+1194 D
-1204 GKPSYTHIAYA
+1204 GKSSWTAWA
-1215 TNSTGTTGF
+1215 NSE
-1224 SVSDNVGKTYIGMYV
+1224 
-1239 DNLATDSTDPKK
+1239 
-1251 YKWNLIK
+1251 
-1258 GADGAQGIAGP
+1258 
-1269 AGKDGKTPYWHT
+1269 DGK
-1281 AYANSADG
+1281 
-1289 TVDFSVSDS
+1289 VDFSITESK
-1298 ANKRYIGQYTDYDA
+1298 NRRFIGTYTGIEQSTNYLDY
-1312 IDSNDPKK
+1312 K
-1320 YRWTDMIGTVVVG
+1320 WTDMVGTVVVG
-1333 TNNLINGTKSF
+1333 TNNLIDGTKSF
-1344 SGEDWFTSATLEDE
+1344 VGSDWFTSATLEDE

-1370 ISAQKVSHAKDIM
+1370 ISGQKVSHAKDII

-1417 SDTPREAIIKNVD
+1417 SDTARETIIKNVN

-1443 KTGKIRPR
+1443 KAGKIRPR
-1451 FAMVSSEQGSFST
+1451 FAMIASEQGSFST

-1493 DGAFTVEQLNAIAE
+1493 DGGFTVEQLNAIAE

-1546 EQTMI
+1546 EQTMV

-1563 LENVQLVTEAI
+1563 LDDVQLVTEAI
-1574 TQYMSYSND
+1574 TQYMSYSED

-1596 RVTTDRIAFYSGGT
+1596 RVTTDRISFYSGGT

-1618 YLQIE
+1618 FLQIE

>member
-18 LLDNEKQGTLN
+18 LLDNEKQGALN
-29 YFDDTWT
+29 YYDDLWT
-36 RQLTTGSSVFEFSVY
+36 RQLTTGSSAFEFSVY
-51 KKTLEGDNPLNHK
+51 KKTLLGDNPLNHK
-64 YQVLNDQA
+64 YHALNDQA
-72 FVSFVHKDK
+72 FVSFVHKGK
-81 VQLFNIMQIEET
+81 VQLFNIMQVEET
-93 ETTVRCYCENLNLE
+93 ETTIRCLCENLNLE

-135 WGALTIGTNEVND
+135 WGALTIGTNEVKD

-204 YGVGRDKTDV
+204 YGVGRDRSDTV
-214 ILRYQ
+214 LRYQ
-219 KNISGIRKTVDKRQ
+219 KNIAGITKKLDKRQ

-247 GERVISNPVTRKVT
+247 GERVVSNPVTRKVT
-261 KTVGSNRTYL
+261 KTVGSNKTYL
-271 GGDLKYY
+271 GGDIKYY

-311 SYWGDSTVGRRDN
+311 SFWGDSTVGKRDN
-324 NWAGMTGGAQTRP
+324 NWAGMSGGAQTRP

-385 NIADYTKGLFTAGG
+385 NIADYTKGLFRAGG
-399 AKYNYAEAKYQSYTN
+399 AKYDYAAAGYQSYTN

-426 TGNILDTIDK
+426 TGNILNTIDK

-449 VARRATKTIQALNEA
+449 VARRATKTMQALNEA

-495 SIGGIRGRIGGGM
+495 SVGGIRGRIGGGM

-520 AYGWKLERSPNAS
+520 AYGWKLDRSPNAG

-541 SVKANFG
+541 NVKANFG
-548 APFYTGQWGHT
+548 APFYTTQWGHT

-565 SSTRVT
+565 SKTRVT

-576 FAGRMYVVEN
+576 YAGRMYVMEN

-601 YPREIAQGMSV
+601 YPREIAQGMAV

-703 DSQDVLMST
+703 DSQDVLIST

-719 HAYPAITYE
+719 HAYPAVTYE
-728 VDGYVDLEIGD
+728 VDGYVDLELGD
-739 VVRIQDDGYQPPL
+739 VVRIQDDGYEPPL
-752 ILSARVVEQVLSKD
+752 ILTARVIEQEISIT
-766 NPNSNKTKFSNF
+766 NPSSNKTKFSNF

-798 ESIPYEI
+798 ESIPYDI
-805 KLATSNGVA
+805 QLATSNGVA

-830 NGKDYEAVYFY
+830 NGKDYDAIYFY
-841 KNGDSLID
+841 KNCDSLIEV
-849 IGPSLIVKASDFN
+849 GPSLTVKASDFS
-862 HVLNVT
+862 HVLNIT
-868 VEAYI
+868 VEAYV
-873 NEELVATAQ
+873 NEELVASTQ
-882 VSFTDT
+882 ISFTDT
-888 EDGTD
+888 EDG
-893 GVGIKSTSVVY
+893 
-904 GLSNSAD
+904 
-911 TQPIL
+911 
-916 WTGTIPV
+916 
-923 AGEGQYLWTRKITDY
+923 
-938 TDDAKE
+938 
-944 DTIEYTYSFQGKTG
+944 
-958 VAGTSIKVSKIEY
+958 
-971 QVGASGTVTPSG
+971 
-983 AWLTTIPSVPD
+983 
-994 GQFLWSKTTMSDNSV
+994 
-1009 IYGISKQGA
+1009 
-1018 TGPKGDKG
+1018 
-1026 ADGVAGKDGVG
+1026 
-1037 VKTTTITY
+1037 
-1045 GISANE
+1045 
-1051 TTQPTNWTT
+1051 
-1060 SVPAL
+1060 
-1065 VKGQYLWTKTV
+1065 
-1076 WAYTDSTSET
+1076 
-1086 GYVKTYIAKDGNNGS
+1086 
-1101 DGIAGKDGV
+1101 
-1110 GIKTTTITYKA
+1110 
-1121 STSGTV
+1121 
-1127 TPNGTWTSA
+1127 
-1136 IPSVPSGQFLWTKTV
+1136 
-1151 WTYTDNTNETGYSVA
+1151 
-1166 KMGEK
+1166 EK
-1171 GDKGDAGPQG
+1171 GD
-1181 PTGATGLQGPKGD
+1181 
-1194 QGVIGPTGAD
+1194 D
-1204 GKPSYTHIAYA
+1204 GKSSWTAWA
-1215 TNSTGTTGF
+1215 NSE
-1224 SVSDNVGKTYIGMYV
+1224 
-1239 DNLATDSTDPKK
+1239 
-1251 YKWNLIK
+1251 
-1258 GADGAQGIAGP
+1258 
-1269 AGKDGKTPYWHT
+1269 DGK
-1281 AYANSADG
+1281 
-1289 TVDFSVSDS
+1289 VDFSITESK
-1298 ANKRYIGQYTDYDA
+1298 NRRFIGTYTGIEQSTNYLDY
-1312 IDSNDPKK
+1312 K
-1320 YRWTDMIGTVVVG
+1320 WTDMVGTVVVG
-1333 TNNLINGTKSF
+1333 TNNLIDGTKSF
-1344 SGEDWFTSATLEDE
+1344 VGTDWFTSATLEDE
-1358 NISNYP
+1358 NLSNYP

-1370 ISAQKVSHAKDIM
+1370 ISGQKVSHAKDII

-1417 SDTPREAIIKNVD
+1417 SDTPRETIIKNVD

-1481 EADKA
+1481 EVDKA

-1493 DGAFTVEQLNAIAE
+1493 DGAFTVEQLNALTELARIAE
-1507 EQRLMKANLEAAAS
+1507 TELQAKATLETVNEWVQA
-1521 LQEVQDKA
+1521 LQDEIKA
-1529 KELLDQ
+1529 RQ
-1535 IKKIEDGQKVS
+1535 DGQKIS
-1546 EQTMI
+1546 EQKLIEASNRMI
-1551 SNANRVVQILAK
+1551 AIQQNVGEMQIRTDFVNK
-1563 LENVQLVTEAI
+1563 F
-1574 TQYMSYSND
+1574 MSQSED
-1583 GLVIKMKDGTSSV
+1583 GLVIGQKDGTSSV
-1596 RVTTDRIAFYSGGT
+1596 RVDNDRISFYSSGKEVAYIAQSVLVIDSGIFT
-1610 ETAFISQG
+1610 TK
-1618 YLQIE
+1618 LQI
-1623 SGVFTLRLRIG
+1623 GRYRIEQYELNADINVVRYVG
-1634 SFLFEESS
+1634 
-1642 KGRLQ
+1642 
-1647 IKKIRGIGG
+1647 

>member
-135 WGALTIGTNEVND
+135 WGALTIGTNEVKD

-183 NNHTFKAFIVNV
+183 NNYTFKAFIINI

-204 YGVGRDKTDV
+204 YGVGRDRSDTV
-214 ILRYQ
+214 LRYQ
-219 KNISGIRKTVDKRQ
+219 KNIAGITKKLDKRQ

-247 GERVISNPVTRKVT
+247 GERVVSNPVTRKVT
-261 KTVGSNRTYL
+261 KTVGSNKTYL
-271 GGDLKYY
+271 GGDIKYY

-311 SYWGDSTVGRRDN
+311 SFWGDSTVGKRDN
-324 NWAGMTGGAQTRP
+324 NWAGMSGGAQTRP

-372 LAKQGIYNVVGKK
+372 LTKQGIYNVVGKK
-385 NIADYTKGLFTAGG
+385 NIADYTKGLFRAGG
-399 AKYNYAEAKYQSYTN
+399 AKYDYAAAGYQSYTN

-449 VARRATKTIQALNEA
+449 VARRATKTMQALNEA

-520 AYGWKLERSPNAS
+520 SYGWKVDKSPNAG
-533 NLQAGGIY
+533 NLKAGGIY
-541 SVKANFG
+541 NVRANRG
-548 APFYTGQWGHT
+548 APFYTTGWGHT

-565 SSTRVT
+565 SKTRVT

-576 FAGRMYVVEN
+576 FVGRMYVVEN
-586 SYEINAFARGLQTVC
+586 SYDINSFASGLQTVC

-612 NGATTQQVSGGTQ
+612 NGATTQQITGGTQ

-631 VQEAQTESYEEE
+631 VQEAQTETYEEE

-703 DSQDVLMST
+703 DSQDVLIST

-719 HAYPAITYE
+719 HAYPAVTYE
-728 VDGYVDLEIGD
+728 VDGYVDLELGD
-739 VVRIQDDGYQPPL
+739 VVRIQDDGYEPPL
-752 ILSARVVEQVLSKD
+752 ILTARVTEQEISST

-778 VEKESQLASDLISD
+778 VEKESQLATDLISD

-805 KLATSNGVA
+805 TLATSNGVA

-862 HVLNVT
+862 HVLNIT
-868 VEAYI
+868 VEAYL
-873 NEELVATAQ
+873 NEELVASTQ
-882 VSFTDT
+882 ISFTDT
-888 EDGTD
+888 EDG
-893 GVGIKSTSVVY
+893 
-904 GLSNSAD
+904 
-911 TQPIL
+911 
-916 WTGTIPV
+916 
-923 AGEGQYLWTRKITDY
+923 
-938 TDDAKE
+938 
-944 DTIEYTYSFQGKTG
+944 
-958 VAGTSIKVSKIEY
+958 
-971 QVGASGTVTPSG
+971 
-983 AWLTTIPSVPD
+983 
-994 GQFLWSKTTMSDNSV
+994 
-1009 IYGISKQGA
+1009 
-1018 TGPKGDKG
+1018 
-1026 ADGVAGKDGVG
+1026 
-1037 VKTTTITY
+1037 
-1045 GISANE
+1045 
-1051 TTQPTNWTT
+1051 
-1060 SVPAL
+1060 
-1065 VKGQYLWTKTV
+1065 
-1076 WAYTDSTSET
+1076 
-1086 GYVKTYIAKDGNNGS
+1086 
-1101 DGIAGKDGV
+1101 
-1110 GIKTTTITYKA
+1110 
-1121 STSGTV
+1121 
-1127 TPNGTWTSA
+1127 
-1136 IPSVPSGQFLWTKTV
+1136 
-1151 WTYTDNTNETGYSVA
+1151 
-1166 KMGEK
+1166 EK
-1171 GDKGDAGPQG
+1171 GD
-1181 PTGATGLQGPKGD
+1181 
-1194 QGVIGPTGAD
+1194 D
-1204 GKPSYTHIAYA
+1204 GKSSWTAWA
-1215 TNSTGTTGF
+1215 NSE
-1224 SVSDNVGKTYIGMYV
+1224 
-1239 DNLATDSTDPKK
+1239 
-1251 YKWNLIK
+1251 
-1258 GADGAQGIAGP
+1258 
-1269 AGKDGKTPYWHT
+1269 DGK
-1281 AYANSADG
+1281 
-1289 TVDFSVSDS
+1289 VDFSITESK
-1298 ANKRYIGQYTDYDA
+1298 NRRFIGTYTGIEQSTNYLDY
-1312 IDSNDPKK
+1312 K
-1320 YRWTDMIGTVVVG
+1320 WTDMVGTVVVG
-1333 TNNLINGTKSF
+1333 TNNLIDGTKSF
-1344 SGEDWFTSATLEDE
+1344 VGTDWFTSATLEDE
-1358 NISNYP
+1358 NLSNYP
-1364 FTFKKW
+1364 FTLKKW
-1370 ISAQKVSHAKDIM
+1370 TSGQKVSHTKDIM

-1393 AYVKRE
+1393 AYIKRE
-1399 VAGNLYFY
+1399 QAGNLYFY
-1407 LYDIADGFIT
+1407 LYDETDGFIT
-1417 SDTPREAIIKNVD
+1417 SDTQRETIIKNVD
-1430 SNVRRFEITFTPT
+1430 SSLRRFEITFTPA

-1451 FAMVSSEQGSFST
+1451 FAMVSSEQGSFSS

-1493 DGAFTVEQLNAIAE
+1493 DGAFTVEQLNALAERARIAE
-1507 EQRLMKANLEAAAS
+1507 TELQAKATLETVNEWVQA
-1521 LQEVQDKA
+1521 LQDEIKA
-1529 KELLDQ
+1529 RQ
-1535 IKKIEDGQKVS
+1535 AGQKIS
-1546 EQTMI
+1546 EQKLI
-1551 SNANRVVQILAK
+1551 EASNRMVAVQQNIGEMQIRTDFVNK
-1563 LENVQLVTEAI
+1563 F
-1574 TQYMSYSND
+1574 MSQSED
-1583 GLVIKMKDGTSSV
+1583 GLVIGQKDGTSSV
-1596 RVTTDRIAFYSGGT
+1596 RVDNDRISFYSSGKEVAYIAQSVLVIDSGIFT
-1610 ETAFISQG
+1610 TK
-1618 YLQIE
+1618 LQI
-1623 SGVFTLRLRIG
+1623 GRYRIEQYELNADINVVRYVG
-1634 SFLFEESS
+1634 
-1642 KGRLQ
+1642 
-1647 IKKIRGIGG
+1647 

>member
-1 MVIIT
+1 MVVIT
-6 LVIHDSKLHPVL
+6 LVIHDAKLHPVL
-18 LLDNEKQGTLN
+18 LLDNERQGALN
-29 YFDDTWT
+29 YYDDLWT
-36 RQLTTGSSVFEFSVY
+36 RQLTTGSSAFEFSVY
-51 KKTLEGDNPLNHK
+51 KKSLLGDNPLNHK
-64 YQVLNDQA
+64 YHALNDQA

-81 VQLFNIMQIEET
+81 VQLFNIMRVEET
-93 ETTVRCYCENLNLE
+93 ETTIHCYCENLNLE
-107 LLNEYCNPYKATKA
+107 LLNEYCNAYKATKA
-121 MSFEEYLVAFDILN
+121 MSFEEYLVQFDILN
-135 WGALTIGTNEVND
+135 WGALTIGTNEVKD

-163 RLLSIANN
+163 RILSIANN

-195 YKEYEEGKS
+195 YKEYEEGVS
-204 YGVGRDKTDV
+204 YGVGRDRSDIV
-214 ILRYQ
+214 LRYQ
-219 KNISGIRKTVDKRQ
+219 KNIAGITKKLDKRQ

-247 GERVISNPVTRKVT
+247 GERVVSNPVTRKVT
-261 KTVGSNRTYL
+261 KTVGSNKTYL
-271 GGDLKYY
+271 GGDIKYY

-311 SYWGDSTVGRRDN
+311 SFWGDSTVGRRDN
-324 NWAGMTGGAQTRP
+324 NWSGMTGGAQTRP

-385 NIADYTKGLFTAGG
+385 NIADYTKGLFRAGG
-399 AKYNYAEAKYQSYTN
+399 AKYDYAAAGYQSYTN

-449 VARRATKTIQALNEA
+449 VARRATKTMQALNEA

-495 SIGGIRGRIGGGM
+495 SIGGIRGRIGSGM

-520 AYGWKLERSPNAS
+520 AYGWKVDKSPNAR
-533 NLQAGGIY
+533 NLKAGGIY
-541 SVKANFG
+541 NVRANRG
-548 APFYTGQWGHT
+548 APFYTTGWGHT

-565 SSTRVT
+565 SKTRVT

-576 FAGRMYVVEN
+576 FVGRMYVVEN
-586 SYEINAFARGLQTVC
+586 SYDINSFASGLQTVC

-612 NGATTQQVSGGTQ
+612 NGATTQQITGGTQ

-631 VQEAQTESYEEE
+631 VQEAQTETYEEE

-703 DSQDVLMST
+703 DSQDVLIST

-719 HAYPAITYE
+719 HAYPAVTYE
-728 VDGYVDLEIGD
+728 VDGYVDLELGD
-739 VVRIQDDGYQPPL
+739 VVRIQDDGYEPPL
-752 ILSARVVEQVLSKD
+752 ILTARVIEQEISIT
-766 NPNSNKTKFSNF
+766 NPSSNKTKFSNF

-798 ESIPYEI
+798 ESIPYDI
-805 KLATSNGVA
+805 QLATSNGVA
-814 FKNGT
+814 FKNGV
-819 GESVLTPSLQK
+819 GESVLTPNLQK
-830 NGKDYEAVYFY
+830 NGKDYDAIYFY
-841 KNGDSLID
+841 KNGDSLIEV
-849 IGPSLIVKASDFN
+849 GPSLTVKASDFS
-862 HVLNVT
+862 HVLNIS
-868 VEAYI
+868 VEAYV
-873 NEELVATAQ
+873 NEELVASTQ
-882 VSFTDT
+882 ISFTDT
-888 EDGTD
+888 EDG
-893 GVGIKSTSVVY
+893 
-904 GLSNSAD
+904 
-911 TQPIL
+911 
-916 WTGTIPV
+916 
-923 AGEGQYLWTRKITDY
+923 
-938 TDDAKE
+938 
-944 DTIEYTYSFQGKTG
+944 
-958 VAGTSIKVSKIEY
+958 
-971 QVGASGTVTPSG
+971 
-983 AWLTTIPSVPD
+983 
-994 GQFLWSKTTMSDNSV
+994 
-1009 IYGISKQGA
+1009 
-1018 TGPKGDKG
+1018 
-1026 ADGVAGKDGVG
+1026 
-1037 VKTTTITY
+1037 
-1045 GISANE
+1045 
-1051 TTQPTNWTT
+1051 
-1060 SVPAL
+1060 
-1065 VKGQYLWTKTV
+1065 
-1076 WAYTDSTSET
+1076 
-1086 GYVKTYIAKDGNNGS
+1086 
-1101 DGIAGKDGV
+1101 
-1110 GIKTTTITYKA
+1110 
-1121 STSGTV
+1121 
-1127 TPNGTWTSA
+1127 
-1136 IPSVPSGQFLWTKTV
+1136 
-1151 WTYTDNTNETGYSVA
+1151 
-1166 KMGEK
+1166 EK
-1171 GDKGDAGPQG
+1171 GD
-1181 PTGATGLQGPKGD
+1181 
-1194 QGVIGPTGAD
+1194 D
-1204 GKPSYTHIAYA
+1204 GKSSWTAWA
-1215 TNSTGTTGF
+1215 NSE
-1224 SVSDNVGKTYIGMYV
+1224 
-1239 DNLATDSTDPKK
+1239 
-1251 YKWNLIK
+1251 
-1258 GADGAQGIAGP
+1258 
-1269 AGKDGKTPYWHT
+1269 DGK
-1281 AYANSADG
+1281 
-1289 TVDFSVSDS
+1289 VDFSITESK
-1298 ANKRYIGQYTDYDA
+1298 NRRFIGTYTGIEQSTNYLDY
-1312 IDSNDPKK
+1312 K
-1320 YRWTDMIGTVVVG
+1320 WTDMVGTVVVG
-1333 TNNLINGTKSF
+1333 TNNLIDGTKSF
-1344 SGEDWFTSATLEDE
+1344 VGTDWFTSATLEDE
-1358 NISNYP
+1358 NLSNYP
-1364 FTFKKW
+1364 FTLKKW
-1370 ISAQKVSHAKDIM
+1370 ISGQKVSHAKDIM
-1383 VEQGVTYTFS
+1383 VKQGVTYTFS

-1417 SDTPREAIIKNVD
+1417 SDTPRETIIKNVD
-1430 SNVRRFEITFTPT
+1430 SSLRRFEITFTPT

-1451 FAMVSSEQGSFST
+1451 FAMVSSEQGSFSS

>member
-1 MVIIT
+1 MVVIT
-6 LVIHDSKLHPVL
+6 LVIHDAKLHPVL
-18 LLDNEKQGTLN
+18 LLDNERQGALN
-29 YFDDTWT
+29 YYDDLWT
-36 RQLTTGSSVFEFSVY
+36 RQLTTGSSAFEFSVY
-51 KKTLEGDNPLNHK
+51 KKSLLGDNPLNHK
-64 YQVLNDQA
+64 YHALNDQA

-81 VQLFNIMQIEET
+81 VQLFNIMRVEET
-93 ETTVRCYCENLNLE
+93 ETTIHCYCENLNLE
-107 LLNEYCNPYKATKA
+107 LLNEYCNAYKATKA
-121 MSFEEYLVAFDILN
+121 MSFEEYLVQFDILN
-135 WGALTIGTNEVND
+135 WGALTIGTNEVKD

-163 RLLSIANN
+163 RILSIANN

-195 YKEYEEGKS
+195 YKEYEEGVS
-204 YGVGRDKTDV
+204 YGVGRDRSDIV
-214 ILRYQ
+214 LRYQ
-219 KNISGIRKTVDKRQ
+219 KNIAGITKKLDKRQ

-247 GERVISNPVTRKVT
+247 GERVVSNPVTRKVT
-261 KTVGSNRTYL
+261 KTVGSNKTYL
-271 GGDLKYY
+271 GGDIKYY

-311 SYWGDSTVGRRDN
+311 SFWGDSTVGRRDN
-324 NWAGMTGGAQTRP
+324 NWSGMTGGAQTRP

-366 KDYTYL
+366 KDYTYF

-385 NIADYTKGLFTAGG
+385 NIADYTKGLFRAGG
-399 AKYNYAEAKYQSYTN
+399 AKYDYAAAGYQSYTN

-449 VARRATKTIQALNEA
+449 VARRATKTMQALNEA

-520 AYGWKLERSPNAS
+520 AYGWKVDKSPNAR
-533 NLQAGGIY
+533 NLKAGGIY
-541 SVKANFG
+541 NVRANRG
-548 APFYTGQWGHT
+548 APFYTTGWGHT

-565 SSTRVT
+565 SKTRVT

-576 FAGRMYVVEN
+576 FVGRMYVVEN
-586 SYEINAFARGLQTVC
+586 SYDINSFASGLQTVC

-612 NGATTQQVSGGTQ
+612 NGATTQQITGGTQ

-631 VQEAQTESYEEE
+631 VQEAQTETYEEE

-703 DSQDVLMST
+703 DSQDVLIST

-719 HAYPAITYE
+719 HAYPAVTYE
-728 VDGYVDLEIGD
+728 VDGYVDLELGD
-739 VVRIQDDGYQPPL
+739 VVRIQDDGYEPPL
-752 ILSARVVEQVLSKD
+752 ILTARVIEQEISIT
-766 NPNSNKTKFSNF
+766 NPSSNKTKFSNF

-798 ESIPYEI
+798 ESIPYDI
-805 KLATSNGVA
+805 QLATSNGVA
-814 FKNGT
+814 FKNGV
-819 GESVLTPSLQK
+819 GESVLTPNLQK
-830 NGKDYEAVYFY
+830 NGKDYDAIYFY
-841 KNGDSLID
+841 KNGDSLIEV
-849 IGPSLIVKASDFN
+849 GPSLTVKASDFS
-862 HVLNVT
+862 HVLNIS
-868 VEAYI
+868 VEAYV
-873 NEELVATAQ
+873 NEELVASTQ
-882 VSFTDT
+882 ISFTDT
-888 EDGTD
+888 EDG
-893 GVGIKSTSVVY
+893 
-904 GLSNSAD
+904 
-911 TQPIL
+911 
-916 WTGTIPV
+916 
-923 AGEGQYLWTRKITDY
+923 
-938 TDDAKE
+938 
-944 DTIEYTYSFQGKTG
+944 
-958 VAGTSIKVSKIEY
+958 
-971 QVGASGTVTPSG
+971 
-983 AWLTTIPSVPD
+983 
-994 GQFLWSKTTMSDNSV
+994 
-1009 IYGISKQGA
+1009 
-1018 TGPKGDKG
+1018 
-1026 ADGVAGKDGVG
+1026 
-1037 VKTTTITY
+1037 
-1045 GISANE
+1045 
-1051 TTQPTNWTT
+1051 
-1060 SVPAL
+1060 
-1065 VKGQYLWTKTV
+1065 
-1076 WAYTDSTSET
+1076 
-1086 GYVKTYIAKDGNNGS
+1086 
-1101 DGIAGKDGV
+1101 
-1110 GIKTTTITYKA
+1110 
-1121 STSGTV
+1121 
-1127 TPNGTWTSA
+1127 
-1136 IPSVPSGQFLWTKTV
+1136 
-1151 WTYTDNTNETGYSVA
+1151 
-1166 KMGEK
+1166 EK
-1171 GDKGDAGPQG
+1171 GD
-1181 PTGATGLQGPKGD
+1181 
-1194 QGVIGPTGAD
+1194 D
-1204 GKPSYTHIAYA
+1204 GKSSWTAWA
-1215 TNSTGTTGF
+1215 NSE
-1224 SVSDNVGKTYIGMYV
+1224 
-1239 DNLATDSTDPKK
+1239 
-1251 YKWNLIK
+1251 
-1258 GADGAQGIAGP
+1258 
-1269 AGKDGKTPYWHT
+1269 DGK
-1281 AYANSADG
+1281 
-1289 TVDFSVSDS
+1289 VDFSITESK
-1298 ANKRYIGQYTDYDA
+1298 NRRFIGTYTGIEQSTNYLDY
-1312 IDSNDPKK
+1312 K
-1320 YRWTDMIGTVVVG
+1320 WTDMVGTVVVG
-1333 TNNLINGTKSF
+1333 TNNLIDGTKSF
-1344 SGEDWFTSATLEDE
+1344 VGTDWFTSATLEDE
-1358 NISNYP
+1358 NLSNYP
-1364 FTFKKW
+1364 FTLKKW
-1370 ISAQKVSHAKDIM
+1370 ISGQKVSHAKDIM
-1383 VEQGVTYTFS
+1383 VKQGVTYTFS

-1417 SDTPREAIIKNVD
+1417 SDTPRETIIKNVD
-1430 SNVRRFEITFTPT
+1430 SSLRRFEITFTPT

-1451 FAMVSSEQGSFST
+1451 FAMVSSEQGSFSS

>member
-18 LLDNEKQGTLN
+18 LLDNEKQGALN
-29 YFDDTWT
+29 YYDDLWT
-36 RQLTTGSSVFEFSVY
+36 RQLTTGSSAFEFSVY
-51 KKTLEGDNPLNHK
+51 KKTLLGDNPLNHK
-64 YQVLNDQA
+64 YHALNDQA
-72 FVSFVHKDK
+72 FVSFVHKGK
-81 VQLFNIMQIEET
+81 VQLFNIMQVEET
-93 ETTVRCYCENLNLE
+93 ETTIRCLCENLNLE

-135 WGALTIGTNEVND
+135 WGALTIGTNEVKD

-204 YGVGRDKTDV
+204 YGVGRDRSDTV
-214 ILRYQ
+214 LRYQ
-219 KNISGIRKTVDKRQ
+219 KNIAGITKKLDKRQ

-247 GERVISNPVTRKVT
+247 GERVVSNPVTRKVT
-261 KTVGSNRTYL
+261 KTVGSNKTYL
-271 GGDLKYY
+271 GGDIKYY

-311 SYWGDSTVGRRDN
+311 SFWGDSTVGKRDN
-324 NWAGMTGGAQTRP
+324 NWAGMSGGAQTRP

-372 LAKQGIYNVVGKK
+372 LAKQGLYNVVGKK
-385 NIADYTKGLFTAGG
+385 NIADYTKGLFRVGG
-399 AKYNYAEAKYQSYTN
+399 AKDDYAAAGYQSYTN

-426 TGNILDTIDK
+426 TGNILNTIDK

-449 VARRATKTIQALNEA
+449 VARRATKTMQALNEA

-520 AYGWKLERSPNAS
+520 AYGWKLDRSPNAG

-541 SVKANFG
+541 NVKANFG
-548 APFYTGQWGHT
+548 APFYTTQWGHT

-565 SSTRVT
+565 SKTRVT

-576 FAGRMYVVEN
+576 YAGRMYVMEN
-586 SYEINAFARGLQTVC
+586 SYDINSFASGLQTVC

-612 NGATTQQVSGGTQ
+612 NGATTQQVTGGTQ

-631 VQEAQTESYEEE
+631 VQEARTETYEEE

-703 DSQDVLMST
+703 DSQEVLMST
-712 ALKDLKA
+712 GLKDLKA

-728 VDGYVDLEIGD
+728 VDGYVDLELGD
-739 VVRIQDDGYQPPL
+739 VVRIQDDGYEPPL
-752 ILSARVVEQVLSKD
+752 ILTARVVEQEISIT
-766 NPNSNKTKFSNF
+766 NPSSNKTKFSNF

-862 HVLNVT
+862 HVLNIT
-868 VEAYI
+868 VEAYL
-873 NEELVATAQ
+873 NEELVASTQ
-882 VSFTDT
+882 ISFTDT
-888 EDGTD
+888 EDG
-893 GVGIKSTSVVY
+893 
-904 GLSNSAD
+904 
-911 TQPIL
+911 
-916 WTGTIPV
+916 
-923 AGEGQYLWTRKITDY
+923 
-938 TDDAKE
+938 
-944 DTIEYTYSFQGKTG
+944 
-958 VAGTSIKVSKIEY
+958 
-971 QVGASGTVTPSG
+971 
-983 AWLTTIPSVPD
+983 
-994 GQFLWSKTTMSDNSV
+994 
-1009 IYGISKQGA
+1009 
-1018 TGPKGDKG
+1018 
-1026 ADGVAGKDGVG
+1026 
-1037 VKTTTITY
+1037 
-1045 GISANE
+1045 
-1051 TTQPTNWTT
+1051 
-1060 SVPAL
+1060 
-1065 VKGQYLWTKTV
+1065 
-1076 WAYTDSTSET
+1076 
-1086 GYVKTYIAKDGNNGS
+1086 
-1101 DGIAGKDGV
+1101 
-1110 GIKTTTITYKA
+1110 
-1121 STSGTV
+1121 
-1127 TPNGTWTSA
+1127 
-1136 IPSVPSGQFLWTKTV
+1136 
-1151 WTYTDNTNETGYSVA
+1151 
-1166 KMGEK
+1166 EK
-1171 GDKGDAGPQG
+1171 GDD
-1181 PTGATGLQGPKGD
+1181 GATSW
-1194 QGVIGPTGAD
+1194 TAW
-1204 GKPSYTHIAYA
+1204 A
-1215 TNSTGTTGF
+1215 NS
-1224 SVSDNVGKTYIGMYV
+1224 
-1239 DNLATDSTDPKK
+1239 
-1251 YKWNLIK
+1251 
-1258 GADGAQGIAGP
+1258 
-1269 AGKDGKTPYWHT
+1269 KDGK
-1281 AYANSADG
+1281 
-1289 TVDFSVSDS
+1289 VDFSITEAKNRRFIGTYTGLTQSTNYLDYKWIDMS
-1298 ANKRYIGQYTDYDA
+1298 ANVV
-1312 IDSNDPKK
+1312 
-1320 YRWTDMIGTVVVG
+1320 IGTQ
-1333 TNNLINGTKSF
+1333 NLLDGTKSF
-1344 SGEDWFTSATLEDE
+1344 SGSWFTEGTIFETTK
-1358 NISNYP
+1358 ISEYP
-1364 FTFKKW
+1364 FEFKKW
-1370 ISAQKVSHAKDIM
+1370 KSGNKVSHTIEFDVKA
-1383 VEQGVTYTFS
+1383 GVTYTFT
-1393 AYVKRE
+1393 AAIARE
-1399 VAGNLYFY
+1399 NAGRLYFY
-1407 LYDIADGFIT
+1407 LYDLFANHIT
-1417 SDTPREAIIKNVD
+1417 SNTPRETIIENVTTD
-1430 SNVRRFEITFTPT
+1430 IQMFKVTFVPLRD
-1443 KTGKIRPR
+1443 GKIKPR
-1451 FAMVSSEQGSFST
+1451 FAMLASDAGWFMT
-1464 GGFMLVRGNKT
+1464 GGYMLVRGNKT

-1486 SNLDSKA
+1486 SNLDAKA
-1493 DGAFTVEQLNAIAE
+1493 DGAFTVEQLNALAERARIAE
-1507 EQRLMKANLEAAAS
+1507 AELQSKATLDTVNYWVKA
-1521 LQEVQDKA
+1521 LQDEIKA
-1529 KELLDQ
+1529 RE
-1535 IKKIEDGQKVS
+1535 EGQKLS
-1546 EQTMI
+1546 EQKLIDSSNRMI
-1551 SNANRVVQILAK
+1551 ALQQTIGEMQVRTDFVNK
-1563 LENVQLVTEAI
+1563 F
-1574 TQYMSYSND
+1574 MSQSED
-1583 GLVIKMKDGTSSV
+1583 GLVIGQKDGTSSV
-1596 RVTTDRIAFYSGGT
+1596 RVDNDRISFYSSGKEVAYIAQSVLVIDSGIFT
-1610 ETAFISQG
+1610 TK
-1618 YLQIE
+1618 LQI
-1623 SGVFTLRLRIG
+1623 GRYRIEQYELNPDINVVRYVG
-1634 SFLFEESS
+1634 
-1642 KGRLQ
+1642 
-1647 IKKIRGIGG
+1647 